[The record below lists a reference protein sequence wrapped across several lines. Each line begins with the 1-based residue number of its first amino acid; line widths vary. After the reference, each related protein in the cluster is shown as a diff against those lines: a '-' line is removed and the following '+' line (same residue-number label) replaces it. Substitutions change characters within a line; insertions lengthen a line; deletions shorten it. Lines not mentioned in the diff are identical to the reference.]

1 MTNPY
6 KVRLKTSYIKIKTM
20 RKSGEKS
27 IDGIVKK
34 MSSKLKYLAF
44 KIVENMKKIL
54 HILSLMLLMPV
65 FCGAQTYTSLWKKV
79 QAAEYRDQPRTQIRL
94 LNEIITKATAEKK
107 YGQLLKAEVDK
118 INVRYEIDSDSIVG
132 DIKKLTS
139 QAQRV
144 EKNNSALH
152 AVYCVVLSNFYR
164 NYYKLGKHRND
175 SVLKYQRLAVAH
187 PELLAKNSADD
198 YQPLAAKGIDS
209 GIFNNDLLHAVA
221 IDTRNFS
228 VLHKYYSDKNNRPAA
243 CISAALLLQN
253 SPNSNEVYSRKSKTL
268 QRIDSLITEYKD
280 LLEAGELA
288 ITRYQY
294 IQNLE
299 DVEVEDKIQY
309 IDYALSHW
317 GGWRNMNTLRNYRKE
332 LTLPLFQV
340 SIGKDMLRPNTP
352 LTFPVLSLCNI
363 PSLTMKVWR
372 TSLKGDN
379 QLNPTIAKEYTKI
392 KALTEKTPCYTETKR
407 YVGLPDYKVIRDTF
421 TVSGLETGVYLVE
434 YSTEVKGISPER
446 ALLYVSDIYL
456 LQQELDRDRRRLVVV
471 NATSGE
477 PIAGANVRVR
487 IQKYD
492 ESVDVVEKYTCDNK
506 GEVIIRDNKE
516 GISTYYITTPKD
528 EYCTVFSPS
537 GNIMIGNEDRTNECY
552 SIFTDRSVYRP
563 GQTLNVSVLAYRN
576 IKGENIEVLPKEKI
590 TISLWNASGKKIEE
604 KQLVADE
611 YGNASTT
618 FTIPTVTLNGTYTI
632 RANDGYKSVQVSE
645 YKRPTF
651 TLHFDEITQKYVEGD
666 TIKVHGKAMSFAGVA
681 LQKAQVRYTI
691 KRRPRFF
698 GWSTMW
704 SAQTSV
710 VAKDTIQ
717 TNENGEF
724 TIPVHLLLP
733 LKKSEKESR
742 YYSFDIETQVTSL
755 AGETQEGSFSVPLS
769 EHPTVFYTTVP
780 EKIEKKDSLLLTLN
794 YQNNAGKAID
804 GVAKVQLGAG
814 KAWQTCAVNKAISF
828 SLSVLSTG
836 RQQLVAICGND
847 TIRELFL
854 VYDVNAT
861 KVPVD
866 TLDWFN
872 QRDFIFDADHQQA
885 RIQIGTSAPQQHIV
899 YTIATN
905 DSVMEQGA
913 FDIKN
918 EVFTHVVSYKPEY
931 KKGVLITYAWV
942 KNDVCYTHSASI
954 VRPLPDKKLDV
965 AWKTFRNRLTPGQ
978 KEEWTLTVSKDKKK
992 IARAQILASM
1002 YDKSLDEIV
1011 GHQFY
1016 FNPRLGYTLP
1026 YMYWVKLYYNSST
1039 LYGEQPFKPLHTPN
1053 LDFTTF
1059 KVDREVAVSSYSNVK
1074 IRGRSKLYY
1083 EETKEIVPGATR
1095 VMSAKTM
1102 AQPEMMAVALEGS
1115 VAGSQLYGYR
1125 TSGEDNATSDANSN
1139 KVGSNKEANAMKN
1152 ALETRR
1158 NFAETAFFYPNIQT
1172 NEEGEASFTF
1182 TLPESV
1188 TTWKFMAFAHDKDMN
1203 YGFLTDEAVAQKT
1216 VMIQPNMPRFLRI
1229 GDKGVLSSQLSN
1241 MSLKAIKGVATLEV
1255 IDPETQKMLYS
1266 QNKKYALGA
1275 QATQGLDFN
1284 FDTSQWPSLVIIRCV
1299 ASGKGFSDGE
1309 QHYVPILS
1317 DSEWVTNSTTF
1328 TLTKPQTKTINTA
1341 SLFASDSQKKQL
1353 TIEYTQNPAWL
1364 SILSLPS
1371 IAEPKDNNAIDI
1383 AASLYANIT
1392 ARAILNASPNIK
1404 NVLEIWR
1411 NNPTKESPL
1420 TSALEQNAELKSL
1433 VLAETPWVLE
1443 ADKETMQRQQLINYF
1458 DESQIDYRL
1467 KQQTDALQ
1475 RLQTTQGGFA
1485 WYPGMMPN
1493 GYVTTVVSEL
1503 LGRLNQRNLIDND
1516 LKIVF
1521 DKGLR
1526 YIERDLTKRLK
1537 ELENSVV
1544 GKYNTY
1550 YLHETIAHYLYVHA
1564 LGDSQKQSSK
1574 VVSDDYLFTKILRQS
1589 KELTIYGKAK
1599 VAYALY
1605 KRRANNAQY
1614 LTKAK
1619 ELLNSIK
1626 EYSVYNEEKGR
1637 FFNTYKAPY
1646 SWLDGRV
1653 PTQVATIE
1661 LLQTMAQEDEQ
1672 TIAQMQ
1678 QWLVQT
1684 YRSLR
1689 KQSALNA
1696 VDVAYVLVGN
1706 KKDAMQLE
1714 NLTQA
1719 PAIKINNNRVEAA
1732 KASAGLGYV
1741 KVSQLVN
1748 NPPVVTI
1755 EKNDNTTS
1763 WGAVYAQFEQK
1774 ITNVSAATSG
1784 LSIRRDVFFNGKEAN
1799 NVSFKKGDKITIKI
1813 TINADK
1819 DYNFVEVSDKRA
1831 ACLEPTLQ
1839 LSGYQQGAYCSM
1851 KDNVTH
1857 YFFDR
1862 LSKGTHELTATY
1874 YIDKEGAFQS
1884 GTCVVQCL
1892 YAPEFIARDAAKT
1905 FKVVGN

>member
-1 MTNPY
+1 
-6 KVRLKTSYIKIKTM
+6 
-20 RKSGEKS
+20 
-27 IDGIVKK
+27 
-34 MSSKLKYLAF
+34 
-44 KIVENMKKIL
+44 MKKIL
-54 HILSLMLLMPV
+54 QLLSLMLLVPV
-65 FCGAQTYTSLWKKV
+65 FCGAQTYTLLWKKA
-79 QAAEYRDQPRTQIRL
+79 QTAEFSDQPRTHIRL

-107 YGQLLKAEVDK
+107 YGQLLKAEVDRVR
-118 INVRYEIDSDSIVG
+118 VRYDIDPDSIVG
-132 DIKKLTS
+132 DIKNLT
-139 QAQRV
+139 AQMQKV
-144 EKNNSALH
+144 EKSNPALH

-164 NYYKLGKHRND
+164 NYYKLGDHRND
-175 SVLKYQRLAVAH
+175 SVLKYQRLAIAN

-198 YQPLAAKGIDS
+198 YQPLATKGIDS

-228 VLHKYYSDKNNRPAA
+228 LLHKYYSTHNNRPAA

-253 SPNSNEVYSRKSKTL
+253 TPNSKEVNSKKSKHL
-268 QRIDSLITEYKD
+268 QRIDSLINEYKD

-309 IDYALSHW
+309 IDYALSRW

-332 LTLPLFQV
+332 LTLPSFQV
-340 SIGKDMLRPNTP
+340 SIGKEVLRANTP

-379 QLNPTIAKEYTKI
+379 ELDPTVDKEYAKI
-392 KALTEKTPCYTETKR
+392 KSLTEKTPCYSETKR
-407 YVGLPDYKVIRDTF
+407 YVGVPEYKVVRDTF
-421 TVSGLETGVYLVE
+421 SVSGLEPGVYLVE
-434 YSTEVKGISPER
+434 YSTEVKGVATER

-456 LQQELDRDRRRLVVV
+456 LQQELDRCRRRLVVL
-471 NATSGE
+471 NAITGE

-487 IQKYD
+487 IQKYS
-492 ESVDVVEKYTCDNK
+492 ENVDIIKKYTCDSK
-506 GEVIIRDNKE
+506 GEAIIQDNKD
-516 GISTYYITTPKD
+516 GVYTYYITTPTDK
-528 EYCTVFSPS
+528 YCTIFGSS
-537 GNIMIGNEDRTNECY
+537 GNIVIGYEDRIDDRY
-552 SIFTDRSVYRP
+552 AIFTDRSVYRP

-576 IKGENIEVLPKEKI
+576 IKGGNIEVLPKGKI
-590 TISLWNASGKKIEE
+590 TISLWNTSGKKVEE
-604 KQLVADE
+604 KELVSNE

-618 FTIPTVTLNGTYTI
+618 FTIPTVTLNGTYFI
-632 RANDGYKSVQVSE
+632 KANDGYQSVQVSE

-651 TLHFDEITQKYVEGD
+651 TLSFDEITQKYVEGD
-666 TIKVHGKAMSFAGVA
+666 TVKVHGKAMSFAGVG

-691 KRRPRFF
+691 RRRPRFF

-704 SAQTSV
+704 SSQTSV

-742 YYSFDIETQVTSL
+742 YYSFDIETLVTNL

-814 KAWQTCAVNKAISF
+814 KAWQTCAVNKAIAF
-828 SLSVLSTG
+828 SLSALSTG

-847 TIRELFL
+847 TIRESVL

-899 YTIATN
+899 YTIATK
-905 DSVMEQGA
+905 DSVIEQGVL
-913 FDIKN
+913 DIKN
-918 EVFTHVVSYKPEY
+918 EVFTHVIDYKPEY
-931 KKGVLITYAWV
+931 NNGILVTYAWV

-978 KEEWTLTVSKDKKK
+978 KEEWTLIISKDKKK
-992 IARAQILASM
+992 IARAQILATM
-1002 YDKSLDEIV
+1002 YDKSLDQIV

-1016 FNPRLGYTLP
+1016 FNPGLGYTLP
-1026 YMYWVKLYYNSST
+1026 FMSWFGTTYNSST
-1039 LYGEQPFKPLHTPN
+1039 LYGEQPLKPLSAPD
-1053 LDFTTF
+1053 LVFTTF
-1059 KVDREVAVSSYSNVK
+1059 DAYSNVEVAGYSSIK

-1083 EETKEIVPGATR
+1083 EETKEIMPGATR
-1095 VMSAKTM
+1095 AMRAKDITKPEVMS
-1102 AQPEMMAVALEGS
+1102 VALEGS
-1115 VAGSQLYGYR
+1115 VAGTQLYGYR

-1139 KVGSNKEANAMKN
+1139 KVGNNKEANAMNN

-1188 TTWKFMAFAHDKDMN
+1188 TTWKFMAFAHDKEMN
-1203 YGFLTDEAVAQKT
+1203 YGLLTDETVAQKT
-1216 VMIQPNMPRFLRI
+1216 VMMQPNMPRFLRI

-1241 MSLKAIKGVATLEV
+1241 LSLKAIKGVATLEV
-1255 IDPETQKMLYS
+1255 IDPETQKVLYS

-1275 QATQGLDFN
+1275 QSAQGLDFN
-1284 FDTSQWPSLVIIRCV
+1284 LDTSKWPSLVIIRCV

-1309 QHYVPILS
+1309 QHYVPVLS

-1328 TLTKPQTKTINTA
+1328 TLTKPQTKAINTA
-1341 SLFASDSQKKQL
+1341 SLFASDAQKKQL

-1371 IAEPKDNNAIDI
+1371 IAEPKDKNAIDI
-1383 AASLYANIT
+1383 VAALYANIT

-1411 NNPTKESPL
+1411 KNPTKETPL

-1467 KQQTDALQ
+1467 KQQTDALKD
-1475 RLQTTQGGFA
+1475 LQTFQGGFA
-1485 WYPGMMPN
+1485 WYPDMRSN
-1493 GYVTTVVSEL
+1493 GYVTMVVSEL

-1526 YIERDLTKRLK
+1526 YIERDLTKRLE
-1537 ELENSVV
+1537 ELEKSVV

-1574 VVSDDYLFTKILRQS
+1574 VVSDDYLFTKILPRS

-1614 LTKAK
+1614 LAKAK

-1653 PTQVATIE
+1653 PTQVAAIE

-1706 KKDAMQLE
+1706 KKDAMQLD

-1719 PAIKINNNRVEAA
+1719 PVIKINNNKVETA

-1741 KVSQLVN
+1741 KIAQSVD
-1748 NPPVVTI
+1748 NPPVVAI

-1774 ITNVSAATSG
+1774 ITDVSAATSG
-1784 LSIRRDVFFNGKEAN
+1784 LSIRRDIFFNGKEAN

-1851 KDNVTH
+1851 KDNATH

-1862 LSKGTHELTATY
+1862 LRKGTHELTATY
-1874 YIDKEGAFQS
+1874 YVDKEGTFQS

-1892 YAPEFIARDAAKT
+1892 YAPEFIARDAAKV
-1905 FKVVGN
+1905 FKVVAN

>member
-1 MTNPY
+1 
-6 KVRLKTSYIKIKTM
+6 
-20 RKSGEKS
+20 
-27 IDGIVKK
+27 
-34 MSSKLKYLAF
+34 
-44 KIVENMKKIL
+44 MKKIL
-54 HILSLMLLMPV
+54 QLLSLMLLVPV
-65 FCGAQTYTSLWKKV
+65 FCGAQTYTLLWKKA
-79 QAAEYRDQPRTQIRL
+79 QTAEYSDQPRTHIRL
-94 LNEIITKATAEKK
+94 LNEIIRKATTEKK
-107 YGQLLKAEVDK
+107 YGQLLKAEVDRVR
-118 INVRYEIDSDSIVG
+118 VRYDIDPDSIVG
-132 DIKKLTS
+132 DIKNLT
-139 QAQRV
+139 AQMQKV
-144 EKNNSALH
+144 EKSNPALH
-152 AVYCVVLSNFYR
+152 AVYCVVLSKFYR
-164 NYYKLGKHRND
+164 NYYKLGDHRND
-175 SVLKYQRLAVAH
+175 SVLKYQRLAVAN

-198 YQPLAAKGIDS
+198 YQPLATKGIDS

-228 VLHKYYSDKNNRPAA
+228 LLHKYYSTHNNRPAA
-243 CISAALLLQN
+243 CISAALLLQHT
-253 SPNSNEVYSRKSKTL
+253 PNSKEVNSKKSKHL
-268 QRIDSLITEYKD
+268 QRIDSLINEYKD

-309 IDYALSHW
+309 IDYALSRW

-332 LTLPLFQV
+332 LTLPSFQV
-340 SIGKDMLRPNTP
+340 SIGKEVLRANTP

-379 QLNPTIAKEYTKI
+379 ELDPTVDKEYAKI
-392 KALTEKTPCYTETKR
+392 KSLTEKTPCYSETKR
-407 YVGLPDYKVIRDTF
+407 YVGVPEYKVVRDTF
-421 TVSGLETGVYLVE
+421 NVSGLEPGVYLVE
-434 YSTEVKGISPER
+434 YSTEVKGVATER

-456 LQQELDRDRRRLVVV
+456 LQQELDRCRRRLVVL
-471 NATSGE
+471 NAITGE

-487 IQKYD
+487 IQKYS
-492 ESVDVVEKYTCDNK
+492 ENVDIIKKYTCDSK
-506 GEVIIRDNKE
+506 GEAIIQDNKD
-516 GISTYYITTPKD
+516 GVYTYYITTPTDK
-528 EYCTVFSPS
+528 YCTIFGSS
-537 GNIMIGNEDRTNECY
+537 GNIVIGYEDRIDDRY
-552 SIFTDRSVYRP
+552 AIFTDRSVYRP

-576 IKGENIEVLPKEKI
+576 IKGGNIEVLPKGKI
-590 TISLWNASGKKIEE
+590 TISLWNTSGKKVEE
-604 KQLVADE
+604 KELVSNE

-618 FTIPTVTLNGTYTI
+618 FTIPTVTLNGTYFI
-632 RANDGYKSVQVSE
+632 KANDGYQSVQVSE

-651 TLHFDEITQKYVEGD
+651 TLSFDEITQKYVEGD
-666 TIKVHGKAMSFAGVA
+666 TVKVHGKAMSFAGVG

-691 KRRPRFF
+691 RRRPRFF

-704 SAQTSV
+704 SSQTSV

-742 YYSFDIETQVTSL
+742 YYSFDIETLVTNL

-814 KAWQTCAVNKAISF
+814 KAWQTCAVNKAIAF
-828 SLSVLSTG
+828 SLSALSTG

-847 TIRELFL
+847 TIRESVL

-899 YTIATN
+899 YTIATK
-905 DSVMEQGA
+905 DSVIEQGVL
-913 FDIKN
+913 DIKN
-918 EVFTHVVSYKPEY
+918 EVFTHVIDYKPEY
-931 KKGVLITYAWV
+931 NNGILVTYAWV

-978 KEEWTLTVSKDKKK
+978 KEEWTLIISKDKKK
-992 IARAQILASM
+992 IARAQILATM
-1002 YDKSLDEIV
+1002 YDKSLDQIV

-1016 FNPRLGYTLP
+1016 FNPGLGYTLP
-1026 YMYWVKLYYNSST
+1026 FMSWFGTTYNSST
-1039 LYGEQPFKPLHTPN
+1039 LYGEQPLKPLSAPD
-1053 LDFTTF
+1053 LVFTTF
-1059 KVDREVAVSSYSNVK
+1059 DAYSNVEVAGYSSIK

-1083 EETKEIVPGATR
+1083 EETKEIMPGATR
-1095 VMSAKTM
+1095 AMRAKDITKPEVMS
-1102 AQPEMMAVALEGS
+1102 VALEGS
-1115 VAGSQLYGYR
+1115 VAGTQLYGYR

-1139 KVGSNKEANAMKN
+1139 KVGNNKEANAMNN

-1188 TTWKFMAFAHDKDMN
+1188 TTWKFMAFAHDKEMN
-1203 YGFLTDEAVAQKT
+1203 YGLLTDETVAQKT
-1216 VMIQPNMPRFLRI
+1216 VMMQPNMPRFLRI

-1241 MSLKAIKGVATLEV
+1241 LSLKAIKGVATLEV
-1255 IDPETQKMLYS
+1255 IDPETQKVLYS
-1266 QNKKYALGA
+1266 QNKKYALAA
-1275 QATQGLDFN
+1275 QSAQGLDFN
-1284 FDTSQWPSLVIIRCV
+1284 FDTSKWPSLVIIRCV

-1309 QHYVPILS
+1309 QHYVPVLS

-1328 TLTKPQTKTINTA
+1328 TLTKPQTKAINTA
-1341 SLFASDSQKKQL
+1341 SLFASDAQKKQL

-1383 AASLYANIT
+1383 AAALYANIT

-1467 KQQTDALQ
+1467 KQQTDALKD
-1475 RLQTTQGGFA
+1475 LQTFQGGFA
-1485 WYPGMMPN
+1485 WYPDMRSN
-1493 GYVTTVVSEL
+1493 GYVTMVVSEL

-1516 LKIVF
+1516 LQLVLN
-1521 DKGLR
+1521 KGLR
-1526 YIERDLTKRLK
+1526 YIERDLTNRLE

-1550 YLHETIAHYLYVHA
+1550 NLYETIAHYLYVHA

-1574 VVSDDYLFTKILRQS
+1574 VVSDDYLFTKILPRS

-1653 PTQVATIE
+1653 PTQVAAIE

-1672 TIAQMQ
+1672 SIAQMQ

-1696 VDVAYVLVGN
+1696 VDVAYVLVG
-1706 KKDAMQLE
+1706 KLQLE

-1719 PAIKINNNRVEAA
+1719 PAIKINSNKVETA

-1774 ITNVSAATSG
+1774 ITDVSAATSG
-1784 LSIRRDVFFNGKEAN
+1784 LSIRRDIFFNGKEAN

-1851 KDNVTH
+1851 KDNATH

-1862 LSKGTHELTATY
+1862 LRKGTHELTATY
-1874 YIDKEGAFQS
+1874 YVDKEGTFQS

-1892 YAPEFIARDAAKT
+1892 YAPEFIARDAAKV
-1905 FKVVGN
+1905 FKVVAN

>member
-1 MTNPY
+1 
-6 KVRLKTSYIKIKTM
+6 M

-228 VLHKYYSDKNNRPAA
+228 VLHKYYSDNNNRPAA

>member
-1 MTNPY
+1 
-6 KVRLKTSYIKIKTM
+6 
-20 RKSGEKS
+20 
-27 IDGIVKK
+27 
-34 MSSKLKYLAF
+34 
-44 KIVENMKKIL
+44 MKKIL
-54 HILSLMLLMPV
+54 QLLSLMLLVPV
-65 FCGAQTYTSLWKKV
+65 FCGAQTYTLLWKKA
-79 QAAEYRDQPRTQIRL
+79 QTAEYSDQPRTHIRL
-94 LNEIITKATAEKK
+94 LNEIIRKATTEKK
-107 YGQLLKAEVDK
+107 YGQLLKAEVDRVR
-118 INVRYEIDSDSIVG
+118 VRYDIDPDSIVG
-132 DIKKLTS
+132 DIKNLT
-139 QAQRV
+139 AQMQKV
-144 EKNNSALH
+144 EKSNPALH

-164 NYYKLGKHRND
+164 NYYKLGDHRND
-175 SVLKYQRLAVAH
+175 SVLKYQRLAIAN

-198 YQPLAAKGIDS
+198 YQPLATKGIDS

-228 VLHKYYSDKNNRPAA
+228 LLHKYYSTHNNRPAA
-243 CISAALLLQN
+243 CISAALLLQHT
-253 SPNSNEVYSRKSKTL
+253 PNSKEVNSKKSKHL
-268 QRIDSLITEYKD
+268 QRIDSLINEYKD

-309 IDYALSHW
+309 IDYALSRW

-332 LTLPLFQV
+332 LTLPSFQV
-340 SIGKDMLRPNTP
+340 SIGKEVLRANTP

-379 QLNPTIAKEYTKI
+379 ELDPTVDKEYAKI
-392 KALTEKTPCYTETKR
+392 KSLTEKTPCYSETKR
-407 YVGLPDYKVIRDTF
+407 YVGVPEYKVVRDTF
-421 TVSGLETGVYLVE
+421 NVSGLEPGVYLVE
-434 YSTEVKGISPER
+434 YSTEVKGVATER

-456 LQQELDRDRRRLVVV
+456 LQQELDRCRRRLVVL
-471 NATSGE
+471 NAITGE

-487 IQKYD
+487 IQKYS
-492 ESVDVVEKYTCDNK
+492 ENVDIIKKYTCDNK
-506 GEVIIRDNKE
+506 GEAIIQDNKD
-516 GISTYYITTPKD
+516 GVYTYYITTPTDK
-528 EYCTVFSPS
+528 YCTVFDSS
-537 GNIMIGNEDRTNECY
+537 GNIVIGYEDRIDDRY
-552 SIFTDRSVYRP
+552 AIFTDRSVYRP

-576 IKGENIEVLPKEKI
+576 IKGGNIEVLPKGKI
-590 TISLWNASGKKIEE
+590 TISLWNTSGKKVEE
-604 KQLVADE
+604 KELVSNE

-618 FTIPTVTLNGTYTI
+618 FTIPTVTLNGTYFI
-632 RANDGYKSVQVSE
+632 RANDGFKRVQVSE

-651 TLHFDEITQKYVEGD
+651 TLSFDEITQKYVEGD
-666 TIKVHGKAMSFAGVA
+666 TVKVHGKAMTFAGVG

-717 TNENGEF
+717 TNEKGEF

-733 LKKSEKESR
+733 LKKREKESR

-814 KAWQTCAVNKAISF
+814 KAWQTCAVNKAIAF
-828 SLSVLSTG
+828 SLSALSTG

-847 TIRELFL
+847 TIRESVL

-899 YTIATN
+899 YTIATK
-905 DSVMEQGA
+905 DSVIEQGVL
-913 FDIKN
+913 DIKN
-918 EVFTHVVSYKPEY
+918 EVFTHVIDYKPEY
-931 KKGVLITYAWV
+931 NNGILVTYAWV

-954 VRPLPDKKLDV
+954 TRPLPDKKLDV

-978 KEEWTLTVSKDKKK
+978 KEEWTLIISKDKKK
-992 IARAQILASM
+992 IARAQILATM
-1002 YDKSLDEIV
+1002 YDKSLDQIV

-1016 FNPRLGYTLP
+1016 FNPGLGYTLP
-1026 YMYWVKLYYNSST
+1026 FMSWFGTTYNSST
-1039 LYGEQPFKPLHTPN
+1039 LYGEQPLKPLSAPD
-1053 LDFTTF
+1053 LVFTTF
-1059 KVDREVAVSSYSNVK
+1059 DAYSNVAVAGYSSIK

-1083 EETKEIVPGATR
+1083 EETKEIVPGSTR
-1095 VMSAKTM
+1095 AMRAKDITKPEVMS
-1102 AQPEMMAVALEGS
+1102 VALEGS
-1115 VAGSQLYGYR
+1115 VAGTQLYGYR

-1139 KVGSNKEANAMKN
+1139 KVGNNKEANAMNN

-1203 YGFLTDEAVAQKT
+1203 YGFLNDEAVAQKT

-1241 MSLKAIKGVATLEV
+1241 LSLKAIKGVATLEV
-1255 IDPETQKMLYS
+1255 IDPETQKVLYS

-1275 QATQGLDFN
+1275 QSAQGLDFN
-1284 FDTSQWPSLVIIRCV
+1284 FDTSKWPSLVIIRCV

-1309 QHYVPILS
+1309 QHYVPVLS

-1328 TLTKPQTKTINTA
+1328 TLTKPQTKAINTA
-1341 SLFASDSQKKQL
+1341 SLFASDAQKKQL

-1371 IAEPKDNNAIDI
+1371 IAEPKDKNAIDI
-1383 AASLYANIT
+1383 VAALYANIT

-1411 NNPTKESPL
+1411 KNPTKETPL

-1467 KQQTDALQ
+1467 KQQTDALKD
-1475 RLQTTQGGFA
+1475 LQTFQGGFA
-1485 WYPGMMPN
+1485 WYPDMRSN
-1493 GYVTTVVSEL
+1493 GYVTMVVSEL
-1503 LGRLNQRNLIDND
+1503 LGRLYQRNLIDND

-1526 YIERDLTKRLK
+1526 YIERDLTNRLE
-1537 ELENSVV
+1537 ELEKSVV

-1574 VVSDDYLFTKILRQS
+1574 VVSDDYLFTKILPLS
-1589 KELTIYGKAK
+1589 KDLTIYGKAK

-1614 LTKAK
+1614 LAKAK

-1653 PTQVATIE
+1653 PTQVAAIE

-1706 KKDAMQLE
+1706 KKDAMQLD

-1719 PAIKINNNRVEAA
+1719 PVIKINNNKVETA

-1748 NPPVVTI
+1748 NPPVVAI

-1774 ITNVSAATSG
+1774 ITDVSAATSG
-1784 LSIRRDVFFNGKEAN
+1784 LSIRRDIFFNGKEAN

-1851 KDNVTH
+1851 KDNATH

-1862 LSKGTHELTATY
+1862 LRKGTHELTATY
-1874 YIDKEGAFQS
+1874 YVDKEGTFQS

-1892 YAPEFIARDAAKT
+1892 YAPEFIARDAAKV
-1905 FKVVGN
+1905 FKVVAN

>member
-1 MTNPY
+1 
-6 KVRLKTSYIKIKTM
+6 
-20 RKSGEKS
+20 
-27 IDGIVKK
+27 
-34 MSSKLKYLAF
+34 
-44 KIVENMKKIL
+44 MKKIL
-54 HILSLMLLMPV
+54 QLLSLMLLVPV
-65 FCGAQTYTSLWKKV
+65 FCGAQTYTLLWKKA
-79 QAAEYRDQPRTQIRL
+79 QTAEYSDQPRTHIRL
-94 LNEIITKATAEKK
+94 LNEIIRKATTEKK
-107 YGQLLKAEVDK
+107 YGQLLKAEVDRVR
-118 INVRYEIDSDSIVG
+118 VRYDIDPDSIVG
-132 DIKKLTS
+132 DIKNLT
-139 QAQRV
+139 AQMQKV
-144 EKNNSALH
+144 EKSNPALH
-152 AVYCVVLSNFYR
+152 AVYCVVLSKFYR
-164 NYYKLGKHRND
+164 NYYKLGDHRND
-175 SVLKYQRLAVAH
+175 SVLKYQRLAVAN

-198 YQPLAAKGIDS
+198 YQPLATKGIDS

-228 VLHKYYSDKNNRPAA
+228 LLHKYYSTHNNRPAA
-243 CISAALLLQN
+243 CISAALLLQHT
-253 SPNSNEVYSRKSKTL
+253 PNSKEVNSKKSKHL
-268 QRIDSLITEYKD
+268 QRIDSLINEYKD

-309 IDYALSHW
+309 IDYALSRW

-332 LTLPLFQV
+332 LTLPSFQV
-340 SIGKDMLRPNTP
+340 SIGKEVLRANTP

-379 QLNPTIAKEYTKI
+379 ELDPTVDKEYAKI
-392 KALTEKTPCYTETKR
+392 KSLTEKTPCYSETKR
-407 YVGLPDYKVIRDTF
+407 YVGVPEYKVVRDTF
-421 TVSGLETGVYLVE
+421 NVSGLEPGVYLVE
-434 YSTEVKGISPER
+434 YSTEVKGVATER

-456 LQQELDRDRRRLVVV
+456 LQQELDRCRRRLVVL
-471 NATSGE
+471 NAITGE

-487 IQKYD
+487 IQKYS
-492 ESVDVVEKYTCDNK
+492 ENVDIIKKYTCDNK
-506 GEVIIRDNKE
+506 GEAIIQDNKD
-516 GISTYYITTPKD
+516 GVYTYYITTPTDK
-528 EYCTVFSPS
+528 YCTVFGSS
-537 GNIMIGNEDRTNECY
+537 GNIVIGYGDRIDDRY
-552 SIFTDRSVYRP
+552 AIFTDRSVYRP

-576 IKGENIEVLPKEKI
+576 IKGGNIEVLPKGKI
-590 TISLWNASGKKIEE
+590 TISLWNTSGKKVEE
-604 KQLVADE
+604 KELVSNE

-618 FTIPTVTLNGTYTI
+618 FTIPTVTLNGTYFI
-632 RANDGYKSVQVSE
+632 KANDGYQSVQVSE

-651 TLHFDEITQKYVEGD
+651 TLSFDEITQKYVEGD
-666 TIKVHGKAMSFAGVA
+666 TVKVHGKAMSFAGVA

-691 KRRPRFF
+691 RRRPRFF

-704 SAQTSV
+704 SSQTSV

-742 YYSFDIETQVTSL
+742 YYSFDIETRVTSL

-814 KAWQTCAVNKAISF
+814 KAWQTCAVNKAIAF
-828 SLSVLSTG
+828 SLSALSTG

-847 TIRELFL
+847 TIRESVL

-899 YTIATN
+899 YTIATK
-905 DSVMEQGA
+905 DSVIEQGVL
-913 FDIKN
+913 DIKN
-918 EVFTHVVSYKPEY
+918 EVFTHVIDYKPEY
-931 KKGVLITYAWV
+931 NNGILVTYAWV

-954 VRPLPDKKLDV
+954 TRPLPDKKLDV

-978 KEEWTLTVSKDKKK
+978 KEEWTLIISKDKKK
-992 IARAQILASM
+992 IARAQILATM
-1002 YDKSLDEIV
+1002 YDKSLDQIV

-1016 FNPRLGYTLP
+1016 FNPGLGYTLP
-1026 YMYWVKLYYNSST
+1026 FMSWFGTTYNSST
-1039 LYGEQPFKPLHTPN
+1039 LYGEQPLKPLSAPD
-1053 LDFTTF
+1053 LVFTTF
-1059 KVDREVAVSSYSNVK
+1059 DAYSNVAVAGYSSIK

-1083 EETKEIVPGATR
+1083 EETKEIVPGSTR
-1095 VMSAKTM
+1095 AMRAKDITKPEVMS
-1102 AQPEMMAVALEGS
+1102 VALEGS
-1115 VAGSQLYGYR
+1115 VAGTQLYGYR

-1139 KVGSNKEANAMKN
+1139 KVGNNKEANAMNN

-1188 TTWKFMAFAHDKDMN
+1188 TTWKFMAFAHDKEMN
-1203 YGFLTDEAVAQKT
+1203 YGLLTDETVAQKT
-1216 VMIQPNMPRFLRI
+1216 VMMQPNMPRFLRI

-1241 MSLKAIKGVATLEV
+1241 LSLKAIKGVATLEV
-1255 IDPETQKMLYS
+1255 IDPETQKVLYS

-1275 QATQGLDFN
+1275 QSAQGLDFN
-1284 FDTSQWPSLVIIRCV
+1284 FDTSKWPSLVIIRCV

-1309 QHYVPILS
+1309 QHYVPVLS

-1328 TLTKPQTKTINTA
+1328 TLTKPQTKAINTA
-1341 SLFASDSQKKQL
+1341 SLFASDAQKKQL

-1371 IAEPKDNNAIDI
+1371 IAEPKDKNAIDI
-1383 AASLYANIT
+1383 VAALYANIT

-1411 NNPTKESPL
+1411 KNPTKETPL

-1467 KQQTDALQ
+1467 KQQTDALKD
-1475 RLQTTQGGFA
+1475 LQTFQGGFA
-1485 WYPGMMPN
+1485 WYPDMRSN
-1493 GYVTTVVSEL
+1493 GYVTMVVSEL
-1503 LGRLNQRNLIDND
+1503 LGRLNQRQLIDHD
-1516 LKIVF
+1516 LQLVLN
-1521 DKGLR
+1521 KGLR
-1526 YIERDLTKRLK
+1526 YIERDLTNRLE

-1550 YLHETIAHYLYVHA
+1550 NLYETIAHYLYVHA

-1574 VVSDDYLFTKILRQS
+1574 VVSDDYLFTKILPRS

-1653 PTQVATIE
+1653 PTQVAAIE

-1672 TIAQMQ
+1672 SIAQMQ

-1706 KKDAMQLE
+1706 KKDAMQLD

-1719 PAIKINNNRVEAA
+1719 PVIKINNNKVETA

-1741 KVSQLVN
+1741 KIAQSVD
-1748 NPPVVTI
+1748 NPPVVAI

-1774 ITNVSAATSG
+1774 ITDVSAATSG
-1784 LSIRRDVFFNGKEAN
+1784 LSIRRDIFFNGKEAN

-1851 KDNVTH
+1851 KDNATH

-1862 LSKGTHELTATY
+1862 LRKGTHELTATY
-1874 YIDKEGAFQS
+1874 YVDKEGTFQS

-1892 YAPEFIARDAAKT
+1892 YAPEFIARDAAKV
-1905 FKVVGN
+1905 FKVVAN

>member
-1653 PTQVATIE
+1653 PTQVAAIE

-1851 KDNVTH
+1851 KDNATH

>member
-1 MTNPY
+1 
-6 KVRLKTSYIKIKTM
+6 
-20 RKSGEKS
+20 
-27 IDGIVKK
+27 
-34 MSSKLKYLAF
+34 
-44 KIVENMKKIL
+44 MKKIL
-54 HILSLMLLMPV
+54 QLLSLMLLVPV
-65 FCGAQTYTSLWKKV
+65 FCGAQTYTLLWKKA
-79 QAAEYRDQPRTQIRL
+79 QTAEYSDQPRTHIRL

-107 YGQLLKAEVDK
+107 YGQLLKAEVDRVR
-118 INVRYEIDSDSIVG
+118 VRYDIDPDSIVG
-132 DIKKLTS
+132 DIKNLT
-139 QAQRV
+139 AQMQKV
-144 EKNNSALH
+144 EKSNPALH

-164 NYYKLGKHRND
+164 NYYKLGDHRND
-175 SVLKYQRLAVAH
+175 SVLKYQRLAIAN

-198 YQPLAAKGIDS
+198 YQPLATKGIDS

-228 VLHKYYSDKNNRPAA
+228 LLHKYYSTHNNRPAA

-253 SPNSNEVYSRKSKTL
+253 TPNSKEVNSKKSKHL
-268 QRIDSLITEYKD
+268 QRIDSLINEYKD

-309 IDYALSHW
+309 IDYALSRW

-332 LTLPLFQV
+332 LTLPSFQV
-340 SIGKDMLRPNTP
+340 SIGKEVLRANTP

-379 QLNPTIAKEYTKI
+379 ELDPTVDKEYAKI
-392 KALTEKTPCYTETKR
+392 KSLTEKTPCYSETKR
-407 YVGLPDYKVIRDTF
+407 YVGVPEYKVVRDTF
-421 TVSGLETGVYLVE
+421 SVSGLEPGVYLVE
-434 YSTEVKGISPER
+434 YSTEVKGVATER

-456 LQQELDRDRRRLVVV
+456 LQQELDRCRRRLVVL

-487 IQKYD
+487 IQKYS
-492 ESVDVVEKYTCDNK
+492 ENVDIIKEYTCDNK
-506 GEVIIRDNKE
+506 GEVIIQDNKD
-516 GISTYYITTPKD
+516 GVYTYYITTPTDKS
-528 EYCTVFSPS
+528 CTVFGSS
-537 GNIMIGNEDRTNECY
+537 GNTTIGNKGRTKAEY
-552 SIFTDRSVYRP
+552 AIFTDRSVYRP
-563 GQTLNVSVLAYRN
+563 GQTLNVSVLAYLN
-576 IKGENIEVLPKEKI
+576 IKDENIEVLPKEKI
-590 TISLWNASGKKIEE
+590 TISLWNTSGKKIEE
-604 KQLVADE
+604 KQLVTNE
-611 YGNASTT
+611 YGDASTT
-618 FTIPTVTLNGTYTI
+618 FAIPTVTLNGTYFI
-632 RANDGYKSVQVSE
+632 KANDGYQSVQVSE

-666 TIKVHGKAMSFAGVA
+666 TVKVHGKAMSFAGVA

-733 LKKSEKESR
+733 LKKREKESR

-814 KAWQTCAVNKAISF
+814 KAWQTCAVNKAIAF
-828 SLSVLSTG
+828 SLSALSTG

-847 TIRELFL
+847 TIRESFL

-918 EVFTHVVSYKPEY
+918 EVFTHVIDYKPEY
-931 KKGVLITYAWV
+931 NNGILVTYAWV

-978 KEEWTLTVSKDKKK
+978 KEEWTLIVSKDKKK

-1002 YDKSLDEIV
+1002 YDKSLDQIV

-1016 FNPRLGYTLP
+1016 FNPGLGYTLP
-1026 YMYWVKLYYNSST
+1026 FMSWFGTTYNSST
-1039 LYGEQPFKPLHTPN
+1039 LYGEQPLKPLSAPD
-1053 LDFTTF
+1053 LVFTTF
-1059 KVDREVAVSSYSNVK
+1059 NVGREVTVSSYRNVM

-1083 EETKEIVPGATR
+1083 EETKEIMPGTTR
-1095 VMSAKTM
+1095 VMSAKDM
-1102 AQPEMMAVALEGS
+1102 ARPEMMAVVLEGS
-1115 VAGSQLYGYR
+1115 VAGTQLYGYR

-1139 KVGSNKEANAMKN
+1139 KVGNNKEANAMNN

-1216 VMIQPNMPRFLRI
+1216 VMMQPNMPRFLRI

-1255 IDPETQKMLYS
+1255 IDPETQKVLYS

-1275 QATQGLDFN
+1275 QSVQGLDFN
-1284 FDTSQWPSLVIIRCV
+1284 FDTSKWPSLVIIRCV

-1309 QHYVPILS
+1309 QHYVPVLS

-1328 TLTKPQTKTINTA
+1328 TLTKPQTKAINTA
-1341 SLFASDSQKKQL
+1341 PLFASDAQKKQL

-1383 AASLYANIT
+1383 AAALYANIT

-1467 KQQTDALQ
+1467 KKQTDALKD
-1475 RLQTTQGGFA
+1475 LQTFQGGFA
-1485 WYPGMMPN
+1485 WYPDMRSN
-1493 GYVTTVVSEL
+1493 GYVTMVVSEL

-1526 YIERDLTKRLK
+1526 YIERDLTNRLK
-1537 ELENSVV
+1537 ELEELENSVV
-1544 GKYNTY
+1544 GKYNAY
-1550 YLHETIAHYLYVHA
+1550 NLYETIAHYLYVHA

-1574 VVSDDYLFTKILRQS
+1574 VVSDDYLFTKILPRS

-1653 PTQVATIE
+1653 PTQVAAIE

-1672 TIAQMQ
+1672 SIAQMQ

-1696 VDVAYVLVGN
+1696 VDVAYVLVG
-1706 KKDAMQLE
+1706 KLQLE

-1719 PAIKINNNRVEAA
+1719 PAIKINSNKVETA

-1748 NPPVVTI
+1748 TPPVVTI

-1774 ITNVSAATSG
+1774 ITDVSAATSG
-1784 LSIRRDVFFNGKEAN
+1784 LSIRRDIFFNGKEAN

-1851 KDNVTH
+1851 KDNATH

-1862 LSKGTHELTATY
+1862 LRKGTHELTATY
-1874 YIDKEGAFQS
+1874 YVDKEGTFQS

-1892 YAPEFIARDAAKT
+1892 YAPEFIARDAAKV
-1905 FKVVGN
+1905 FKVVAN

>member
-1 MTNPY
+1 
-6 KVRLKTSYIKIKTM
+6 
-20 RKSGEKS
+20 
-27 IDGIVKK
+27 
-34 MSSKLKYLAF
+34 MSSALRYLGF
-44 KIVENMKKIL
+44 KTVENMKKIL
-54 HILSLMLLMPV
+54 QLLSLMLLVPV
-65 FCGAQTYTSLWKKV
+65 FCGAQTYTSLWKKA
-79 QAAEYRDQPRTQIRL
+79 QIAEISDQPRTHIRL
-94 LNEIITKATAEKK
+94 LDEIITKATAEKK

-118 INVRYEIDSDSIVG
+118 ITVRYEIDSDSIVG
-132 DIKKLTS
+132 DIKKLTA
-139 QAQRV
+139 QAQKV
-144 EKNNSALH
+144 EKSNPALH
-152 AVYCVVLSNFYR
+152 AVYCVVLSKFYR
-164 NYYKLGKHRND
+164 NYYKLGEHGND
-175 SVLKYQRLAVAH
+175 SVLKYQRLAVAN

-198 YQPLAAKGIDS
+198 YQPLASKGIDS

-228 VLHKYYSDKNNRPAA
+228 VLHKYYSAHNNRPAA

-253 SPNSNEVYSRKSKTL
+253 SPKSNEFYSKKSKHL
-268 QRIDSLITEYKD
+268 QRIDSLINEYKD

-288 ITRYQY
+288 ITRYKY

-309 IDYALSHW
+309 IDYALSRW
-317 GGWRNMNTLRNYRKE
+317 GGWRNMNTLRNERKE
-332 LTLPLFQV
+332 LTLPSFQV
-340 SIGKDMLRPNTP
+340 SIGKEVLRSNTP

-379 QLNPTIAKEYTKI
+379 KLDPTVDKEYAKI
-392 KALTEKTPCYTETKR
+392 KALTEKTPCYSETKR

-421 TVSGLETGVYLVE
+421 TVSGLEPGVYLVE

-456 LQQELDRDRRRLVVV
+456 LQQELDRCRRRIVVV

-477 PIAGANVRVR
+477 PISGANVRVR
-487 IQKYD
+487 IQKYS
-492 ESVDVVEKYTCDNK
+492 ENVDIIKEYTCDNK
-506 GEVIIRDNKE
+506 GEVIIQDNKD
-516 GISTYYITTPKD
+516 GVYTYYITTPTDKS
-528 EYCTVFSPS
+528 CTVFGSS
-537 GNIMIGNEDRTNECY
+537 GNTTIGNKGRTKAEY
-552 SIFTDRSVYRP
+552 AIFTDRSVYRP
-563 GQTLNVSVLAYRN
+563 GQTLNVSVLGYLN
-576 IKGENIEVLPKEKI
+576 IKDENIEVLPKEKI

-604 KQLVADE
+604 KQLVTNE
-611 YGNASTT
+611 YGDAFTT
-618 FTIPTVTLNGTYTI
+618 FTIPTVTLNGTFFI
-632 RANDGYKSVQVSE
+632 RANDGFKSVQVSE

-651 TLHFDEITQKYVEGD
+651 TLSFDEITQKYVEGD
-666 TIKVHGKAMSFAGVA
+666 TVKVHGKAMTFAGVA

-724 TIPVHLLLP
+724 TIPVRLLLP
-733 LKKSEKESR
+733 LKKREKESR

-814 KAWQTCAVNKAISF
+814 KAWQTCAVNKAIAF
-828 SLSVLSTG
+828 SLSALSTG

-847 TIRELFL
+847 TIRESFL

-931 KKGVLITYAWV
+931 ENGILITYAWV

-1026 YMYWVKLYYNSST
+1026 YMYWAKLYYNSST
-1039 LYGEQPFKPLHTPN
+1039 LYGEQPFKPLNAPN

-1059 KVDREVAVSSYSNVK
+1059 KVDREVTVSSYSNVK

-1083 EETKEIVPGATR
+1083 EETKEIVPGTTR

-1102 AQPEMMAVALEGS
+1102 AQPEMMAVVSEGS
-1115 VAGSQLYGYR
+1115 VAGTQLYGYR

-1139 KVGSNKEANAMKN
+1139 EVGNSKEANAMKN

-1255 IDPETQKMLYS
+1255 IDPETQKVLYS
-1266 QNKKYALGA
+1266 QNKKYALEA
-1275 QATQGLDFN
+1275 QSAQGLDFN
-1284 FDTSQWPSLVIIRCV
+1284 FDTSKWPSLVIIRCV

-1309 QHYVPILS
+1309 QHYVPVLS

-1341 SLFASDSQKKQL
+1341 SLFASDAQKKQL

-1383 AASLYANIT
+1383 AAALYANIT
-1392 ARAILNASPNIK
+1392 ARAILKASPSIK

-1467 KQQTDALQ
+1467 KQQTDALKE
-1475 RLQTTQGGFA
+1475 LQTTKGGFS
-1485 WYPGMMPN
+1485 WYPDMLSN

-1537 ELENSVV
+1537 ELEELENSVV

-1550 YLHETIAHYLYVHA
+1550 NLYETIAHYLYVHA

-1574 VVSDDYLFTKILRQS
+1574 VVSDDYLFTKILPRS

-1653 PTQVATIE
+1653 PTQVAAIE

-1672 TIAQMQ
+1672 SIAQMQ

-1696 VDVAYVLVGN
+1696 VDVAYVLVG
-1706 KKDAMQLE
+1706 KMQLE

-1719 PAIKINNNRVEAA
+1719 PAIKINSNKVETA

-1741 KVSQLVN
+1741 KVSQSVN

-1774 ITNVSAATSG
+1774 ITDVSVATSG
-1784 LSIRRDVFFNGKEAN
+1784 LSIRRDIFFNGKEAN

-1819 DYNFVEVSDKRA
+1819 DYNFVEVSDKRP

-1851 KDNVTH
+1851 KDNATH

-1862 LSKGTHELTATY
+1862 LRKGTHELTATY
-1874 YIDKEGAFQS
+1874 YVDKEGTFQS

-1892 YAPEFIARDAAKT
+1892 YAPEFIARDAAKV
-1905 FKVVGN
+1905 FKVVAD

>member
-1 MTNPY
+1 
-6 KVRLKTSYIKIKTM
+6 
-20 RKSGEKS
+20 
-27 IDGIVKK
+27 
-34 MSSKLKYLAF
+34 MSSNLRYLGF
-44 KIVENMKKIL
+44 KTVENMKKIL
-54 HILSLMLLMPV
+54 HLLSFMLFVPV
-65 FCGAQTYTSLWKKV
+65 FCGAQTYISLWKKA
-79 QAAEYRDQPRTQIRL
+79 QIAEISDQPRTHIRL

-107 YGQLLKAEVDK
+107 YGQLLKAEVERVR
-118 INVRYEIDSDSIVG
+118 VRYEIDPDSIVG
-132 DIKKLTS
+132 DIKNLT
-139 QAQRV
+139 AQMQKV
-144 EKNNSALH
+144 EKSNPALH
-152 AVYCVVLSNFYR
+152 AVYCVVLSKFYR
-164 NYYKLGKHRND
+164 NYYKLGDHRND
-175 SVLKYQRLAVAH
+175 SVLKYQRLAVAN

-198 YQPLAAKGIDS
+198 YQPLASKGIDS

-228 VLHKYYSDKNNRPAA
+228 VLHKYYSAHNNRPAA

-253 SPNSNEVYSRKSKTL
+253 SPKGNDFYSKKSKHL
-268 QRIDSLITEYKD
+268 QRIDSLINEYKD

-309 IDYALSHW
+309 IDYALSRW
-317 GGWRNMNTLRNYRKE
+317 GGWRNMNTLRNERKE
-332 LTLPLFQV
+332 LTLPSFQV
-340 SIGKDMLRPNTP
+340 SIGKEVLRSNTP

-372 TSLKGDN
+372 TSLKGDTE
-379 QLNPTIAKEYTKI
+379 LDPIVDKEYAKI
-392 KALTEKTPCYTETKR
+392 KALTEKTPSYSETKR
-407 YVGLPDYKVIRDTF
+407 YIGLPDYKVIRDTF
-421 TVSGLETGVYLVE
+421 TVSGLEPGVYLVE

-456 LQQELDRDRRRLVVV
+456 LQQELDRFRRRIVVV

-477 PIAGANVRVR
+477 PISGANVRVR
-487 IQKYD
+487 IQKYS
-492 ESVDVVEKYTCDNK
+492 ENVDIIKEYTCDNK
-506 GEVIIRDNKE
+506 GEVIIQDNKD
-516 GISTYYITTPKD
+516 GVYTYYITTPTDKS
-528 EYCTVFSPS
+528 CTVFGSS
-537 GNIMIGNEDRTNECY
+537 GNTTIGNKGRTKAEY
-552 SIFTDRSVYRP
+552 AIFTDRSVYRP
-563 GQTLNVSVLAYRN
+563 GQTLNVSVLVYLN
-576 IKGENIEVLPKEKI
+576 IKDENIEVLPKEKI
-590 TISLWNASGKKIEE
+590 TISLWNTSGKKIEE
-604 KQLVADE
+604 KQLVTNE
-611 YGNASTT
+611 YGDASTT
-618 FTIPTVTLNGTYTI
+618 FTIPTVTLNGTYVI
-632 RANDGYKSVQVSE
+632 RANDGYKSVEVSE

-651 TLHFDEITQKYVEGD
+651 TLSFDEITQKYVEGD
-666 TIKVHGKAMSFAGVA
+666 TVKVHGKAMTFAGVA

-698 GWSTMW
+698 GWSRMW

-733 LKKSEKESR
+733 LKKNEKESR

-814 KAWQTCAVNKAISF
+814 KAWQTCAVNKAIAF
-828 SLSVLSTG
+828 SLSALSTG

-847 TIRELFL
+847 TIRESFL

-931 KKGVLITYAWV
+931 KNGILITYAWV

-1039 LYGEQPFKPLHTPN
+1039 LYGEQPFKPLNAPN

-1083 EETKEIVPGATR
+1083 EETKEIVPCRTR

-1102 AQPEMMAVALEGS
+1102 AQPEVMAVALEGS
-1115 VAGSQLYGYR
+1115 VAGTQLYGYR

-1139 KVGSNKEANAMKN
+1139 KVGNNKEANAMKN

-1203 YGFLTDEAVAQKT
+1203 YGFLTDEAAAQKT

-1255 IDPETQKMLYS
+1255 IDPETQKVLYS

-1275 QATQGLDFN
+1275 QSAQGLDFN
-1284 FDTSQWPSLVIIRCV
+1284 FDTSKWPSLVIIRCV

-1328 TLTKPQTKTINTA
+1328 TLTKPQTKAINTA
-1341 SLFASDSQKKQL
+1341 SLFASDAQKKQL

-1383 AASLYANIT
+1383 AAALYANIT
-1392 ARAILNASPNIK
+1392 ARAILNASQSIK

-1467 KQQTDALQ
+1467 EKQTDALKY
-1475 RLQTTQGGFA
+1475 LQTFQGGFA
-1485 WYPGMMPN
+1485 WYPDMRSN
-1493 GYVTTVVSEL
+1493 GYVTMVVSEL

-1537 ELENSVV
+1537 ELEELENSVV
-1544 GKYNTY
+1544 GKYNVY
-1550 YLHETIAHYLYVHA
+1550 NLYETIAHYLYVHA

-1574 VVSDDYLFTKILRQS
+1574 VVSDDYLFTKILPRS

-1614 LTKAK
+1614 LIKAK

-1653 PTQVATIE
+1653 PTQVAAIE

-1672 TIAQMQ
+1672 SIAQMQ

-1696 VDVAYVLVGN
+1696 VDVAYVLVG
-1706 KKDAMQLE
+1706 KLQLE

-1719 PAIKINNNRVEAA
+1719 PAIKINSNKVETA

-1748 NPPVVTI
+1748 TPPVVTI

-1774 ITNVSAATSG
+1774 ITDVSAATSG
-1784 LSIRRDVFFNGKEAN
+1784 LSIRRDIFFNGKEAN

-1851 KDNVTH
+1851 KDNATH

-1862 LSKGTHELTATY
+1862 LRKGTHELTATY
-1874 YIDKEGAFQS
+1874 YVDKEGTFQS

-1892 YAPEFIARDAAKT
+1892 YAPEFIARDAAKV
-1905 FKVVGN
+1905 FKVVAN

>member
-1 MTNPY
+1 
-6 KVRLKTSYIKIKTM
+6 
-20 RKSGEKS
+20 
-27 IDGIVKK
+27 
-34 MSSKLKYLAF
+34 
-44 KIVENMKKIL
+44 MKKIL
-54 HILSLMLLMPV
+54 QLLSLMLLVPV
-65 FCGAQTYTSLWKKV
+65 FCSAQTYTLLWKKA
-79 QAAEYRDQPRTQIRL
+79 QTAEISDQPRTHIRL

-107 YGQLLKAEVDK
+107 YGQLLKAEVDRVR
-118 INVRYEIDSDSIVG
+118 VRYEIDPDSIVG
-132 DIKKLTS
+132 DIKNLT
-139 QAQRV
+139 AQMQKV
-144 EKNNSALH
+144 EKSNPALH
-152 AVYCVVLSNFYR
+152 AVYCVVLSKFYR
-164 NYYKLGKHRND
+164 NYYKLGDHRND
-175 SVLKYQRLAVAH
+175 SVLKYQRLAVAN

-198 YQPLAAKGIDS
+198 YQPLATKGIDS

-228 VLHKYYSDKNNRPAA
+228 LLHKYYSAHNNRPAA

-253 SPNSNEVYSRKSKTL
+253 TPNSKEVNSKKSKHL
-268 QRIDSLITEYKD
+268 QRIDSLINEYKD

-309 IDYALSHW
+309 IDYALSRW
-317 GGWRNMNTLRNYRKE
+317 GGWRNMNTLRNERKE
-332 LTLPLFQV
+332 LTLPSFQV
-340 SIGKDMLRPNTP
+340 SIGKEVLRANTP
-352 LTFPVLSLCNI
+352 LAFPVLSLCNI

-379 QLNPTIAKEYTKI
+379 KLDPTVDKEYAKI
-392 KALTEKTPCYTETKR
+392 KALTEKTPWYSETKR
-407 YVGLPDYKVIRDTF
+407 YVGLPDYKVLRDTF
-421 TVSGLETGVYLVE
+421 TVSGLEPGVYLVE

-456 LQQELDRDRRRLVVV
+456 LQQELDRFRRRIVVV

-477 PIAGANVRVR
+477 PISGANVRVR
-487 IQKYD
+487 IQKYS
-492 ESVDVVEKYTCDNK
+492 ENVDIIKEYTCDNK
-506 GEVIIRDNKE
+506 GEVIIQDNKD
-516 GISTYYITTPKD
+516 GVYTYYITTPTDKS
-528 EYCTVFSPS
+528 CTVFGSS
-537 GNIMIGNEDRTNECY
+537 GNTTIGNKGRTNDEY
-552 SIFTDRSVYRP
+552 AIFTDRSVYRP

-576 IKGENIEVLPKEKI
+576 IKGEAVEVLPKEKI
-590 TISLWNASGKKIEE
+590 TISLWNVSGKKIEE
-604 KQLVADE
+604 KQLVTNE
-611 YGNASTT
+611 YGDASTT
-618 FTIPTVTLNGTYTI
+618 FTIPTVTLNGTYFI
-632 RANDGYKSVQVSE
+632 RANDGFKRVEVNE

-651 TLHFDEITQKYVEGD
+651 TLSFDEITQKYVEGD
-666 TIKVHGKAMSFAGVA
+666 TVKVHGKAMTFAGVA

-717 TNENGEF
+717 TNEKGEF

-733 LKKSEKESR
+733 LKKREKESR

-814 KAWQTCAVNKAISF
+814 KAWQTCAVNKAIAF
-828 SLSVLSTG
+828 SLSALSTG
-836 RQQLVAICGND
+836 KQQLMAICGND
-847 TIRELFL
+847 TIRESFL

-918 EVFTHVVSYKPEY
+918 EVFTHVVNYKPEY
-931 KKGVLITYAWV
+931 KNGILITYAWV

-1026 YMYWVKLYYNSST
+1026 YMYWVKLHYNSST
-1039 LYGEQPFKPLHTPN
+1039 LYGEQPFKPLNAPN

-1059 KVDREVAVSSYSNVK
+1059 NVGREVTVSSYSGVK

-1083 EETKEIVPGATR
+1083 EETKEIVPGTTR
-1095 VMSAKTM
+1095 VMSAKIM
-1102 AQPEMMAVALEGS
+1102 AQPEVMAVALEGS
-1115 VAGSQLYGYR
+1115 VAGTQLYGYR

-1139 KVGSNKEANAMKN
+1139 EVGNNKEANAMKN
-1152 ALETRR
+1152 VLETRR

-1255 IDPETQKMLYS
+1255 IDPETQKVLYS
-1266 QNKKYALGA
+1266 QDKKYALGA
-1275 QATQGLDFN
+1275 QSAQGLDFN
-1284 FDTSQWPSLVIIRCV
+1284 FDTSKWPSLVIIRCV

-1309 QHYVPILS
+1309 QHYVPVLS

-1341 SLFASDSQKKQL
+1341 SLFASDAQKKQL

-1383 AASLYANIT
+1383 AAALYANIT
-1392 ARAILNASPNIK
+1392 ARAILNASPSIK

-1411 NNPTKESPL
+1411 NNPIKESPL

-1467 KQQTDALQ
+1467 KKQTDALKD
-1475 RLQTTQGGFA
+1475 LQTFQGGFA
-1485 WYPGMMPN
+1485 WYPDMRSN
-1493 GYVTTVVSEL
+1493 GYVTMVVSEL
-1503 LGRLNQRNLIDND
+1503 LGRLYQRNLIDND

-1526 YIERDLTKRLK
+1526 YIERDLTNRLK
-1537 ELENSVV
+1537 ELEELENSVV
-1544 GKYNTY
+1544 GKYNAY
-1550 YLHETIAHYLYVHA
+1550 NLYETIAHYLYVHA

-1574 VVSDDYLFTKILRQS
+1574 VVSDDYLFTKILRRS

-1653 PTQVATIE
+1653 PTQVAAIE

-1672 TIAQMQ
+1672 SIAQMQ

-1696 VDVAYVLVGN
+1696 VDVAYVLVG
-1706 KKDAMQLE
+1706 KLQLE

-1719 PAIKINNNRVEAA
+1719 PVIKINNNKVETA

-1748 NPPVVTI
+1748 NPPVVAI

-1774 ITNVSAATSG
+1774 ITDVSAATSG
-1784 LSIRRDVFFNGKEAN
+1784 LSIRRDIFFNGKEAN

-1851 KDNVTH
+1851 KDNATH

-1862 LSKGTHELTATY
+1862 LRKGTHELTATY
-1874 YIDKEGAFQS
+1874 YVDKEGTFQS

-1892 YAPEFIARDAAKT
+1892 YAPEFIARDAAKV
-1905 FKVVGN
+1905 FKVVAN

>member
-1 MTNPY
+1 
-6 KVRLKTSYIKIKTM
+6 
-20 RKSGEKS
+20 
-27 IDGIVKK
+27 
-34 MSSKLKYLAF
+34 MSSALRYLGF
-44 KIVENMKKIL
+44 KTVENMKKIL
-54 HILSLMLLMPV
+54 QLLSLMLLVPV
-65 FCGAQTYTSLWKKV
+65 FCSAQTYTLLWKKA
-79 QAAEYRDQPRTQIRL
+79 QTAEYSDQPRTHIRL

-107 YGQLLKAEVDK
+107 YGQLLKAEVDRVR
-118 INVRYEIDSDSIVG
+118 VRYDIDPDSIVG
-132 DIKKLTS
+132 DIKNLT
-139 QAQRV
+139 AQMQKV
-144 EKNNSALH
+144 EKSNPALH
-152 AVYCVVLSNFYR
+152 AVYCVVLSKFYR
-164 NYYKLGKHRND
+164 NYYKLGDHRND
-175 SVLKYQRLAVAH
+175 SVLKYQRLAVAN

-198 YQPLAAKGIDS
+198 YQPLATKGIDS

-228 VLHKYYSDKNNRPAA
+228 LLHKYYSTHNNRPAA
-243 CISAALLLQN
+243 CISAALLLQHT
-253 SPNSNEVYSRKSKTL
+253 PNSKEVNSKKSKHL
-268 QRIDSLITEYKD
+268 QRIDSLINEYKD

-309 IDYALSHW
+309 IDYALSRW

-332 LTLPLFQV
+332 LTLPSFQV
-340 SIGKDMLRPNTP
+340 SIGKEVLRANTP

-379 QLNPTIAKEYTKI
+379 ELDPTVDKEYAKI
-392 KALTEKTPCYTETKR
+392 KALTEKTPCYSETKR
-407 YVGLPDYKVIRDTF
+407 YVGVPEYKVVRDTF
-421 TVSGLETGVYLVE
+421 NVSGLEPGVYLVE
-434 YSTEVKGISPER
+434 YSTEVKGVATER

-456 LQQELDRDRRRLVVV
+456 LQQELDRCRRRLVVL
-471 NATSGE
+471 NAITGE

-487 IQKYD
+487 IQKYS
-492 ESVDVVEKYTCDNK
+492 ENVDIIKKYTCDSK
-506 GEVIIRDNKE
+506 GEAIIQDNKD
-516 GISTYYITTPKD
+516 GVYTYYITTPND
-528 EYCTVFSPS
+528 RYCTVFSSS
-537 GNIMIGNEDRTNECY
+537 GNIVIGYGDRIDDRY
-552 SIFTDRSVYRP
+552 AIFTDRSVYRP

-576 IKGENIEVLPKEKI
+576 IKGGNIEVLPKEKI

-604 KQLVADE
+604 KQLVTNE
-611 YGNASTT
+611 YGDAFTT
-618 FTIPTVTLNGTYTI
+618 FTIPTVTLNGTFFI
-632 RANDGYKSVQVSE
+632 RANEGYQSVQVSE

-651 TLHFDEITQKYVEGD
+651 TLSFDEITQKYVEGD
-666 TIKVHGKAMSFAGVA
+666 TVKVHGKAMSFAGVG

-691 KRRPRFF
+691 RRRPRFF

-704 SAQTSV
+704 SSQTSV

-742 YYSFDIETQVTSL
+742 YYSFDIETLVTNLS
-755 AGETQEGSFSVPLS
+755 GETQEGSFSVPLS

-804 GVAKVQLGAG
+804 GVAKVQLGVG
-814 KAWQTCAVNKAISF
+814 KAWQTCAVNKAIAF
-828 SLSVLSTG
+828 SLSALSTG

-847 TIRELFL
+847 TIRESVL

-899 YTIATN
+899 YTIATK
-905 DSVMEQGA
+905 DSVIEQGVL
-913 FDIKN
+913 DIKN
-918 EVFTHVVSYKPEY
+918 EVFTHVIDYKPEY
-931 KKGVLITYAWV
+931 NNGILVTYAWV

-978 KEEWTLTVSKDKKK
+978 KEEWTLIISKDKKK

-1002 YDKSLDEIV
+1002 YDKSLDQIV

-1016 FNPRLGYTLP
+1016 FNPGLGYTLP
-1026 YMYWVKLYYNSST
+1026 FMSWFGTTYNSST
-1039 LYGEQPFKPLHTPN
+1039 LYGEQPLKPLSAPD
-1053 LDFTTF
+1053 LVFTTF
-1059 KVDREVAVSSYSNVK
+1059 DAYSNVEVAGYSSIK

-1083 EETKEIVPGATR
+1083 EETKEIVPGSTR
-1095 VMSAKTM
+1095 AMRAKDITKPEVMS
-1102 AQPEMMAVALEGS
+1102 VALEGS
-1115 VAGSQLYGYR
+1115 VAGTQLYGYR

-1139 KVGSNKEANAMKN
+1139 KVGNNKEANAMNN

-1203 YGFLTDEAVAQKT
+1203 YGFLTDETVAQKT
-1216 VMIQPNMPRFLRI
+1216 VMMQPNMPRFLRI

-1241 MSLKAIKGVATLEV
+1241 LSLKAIKGVATLEV
-1255 IDPETQKMLYS
+1255 IDPETQKVLYS
-1266 QNKKYALGA
+1266 QNKKYALAA
-1275 QATQGLDFN
+1275 QSAQGLDFN
-1284 FDTSQWPSLVIIRCV
+1284 FDTSKWPSLVIIRCV

-1309 QHYVPILS
+1309 QHYVPVLS

-1328 TLTKPQTKTINTA
+1328 TLTKPQTKAINTA
-1341 SLFASDSQKKQL
+1341 SLFASDAQKKQL

-1371 IAEPKDNNAIDI
+1371 IAEPKDKNAIDI
-1383 AASLYANIT
+1383 VAALYANIT

-1411 NNPTKESPL
+1411 KNPTKETPL

-1467 KQQTDALQ
+1467 KQQTDALKD
-1475 RLQTTQGGFA
+1475 LQTFQGGFA
-1485 WYPGMMPN
+1485 WYPDMRSN
-1493 GYVTTVVSEL
+1493 GYVTMVVSEL

-1526 YIERDLTKRLK
+1526 YIERDLTKRLE
-1537 ELENSVV
+1537 ELEKSVV

-1574 VVSDDYLFTKILRQS
+1574 VVSDDYLFTKILPLS
-1589 KELTIYGKAK
+1589 KDLTIYGKAK

-1614 LTKAK
+1614 LAKAK

-1653 PTQVATIE
+1653 PTQVAAIE

-1706 KKDAMQLE
+1706 KKDAMQLD

-1719 PAIKINNNRVEAA
+1719 PVIKVNNNKVETA

-1741 KVSQLVN
+1741 KISQLVN
-1748 NPPVVTI
+1748 NPPVVAI

-1774 ITNVSAATSG
+1774 ITDVSAATSG
-1784 LSIRRDVFFNGKEAN
+1784 LSIRRDIFFNGKEAN

-1851 KDNVTH
+1851 KDNATH

-1862 LSKGTHELTATY
+1862 LRKGTHELTATY
-1874 YIDKEGAFQS
+1874 YVDKEGTFQS

-1892 YAPEFIARDAAKT
+1892 YAPEFIARDAAKV
-1905 FKVVGN
+1905 FKVVAN

>member
-1 MTNPY
+1 
-6 KVRLKTSYIKIKTM
+6 
-20 RKSGEKS
+20 
-27 IDGIVKK
+27 
-34 MSSKLKYLAF
+34 
-44 KIVENMKKIL
+44 MKKIL
-54 HILSLMLLMPV
+54 HLLSLMLLVPV

-79 QAAEYRDQPRTQIRL
+79 QTAEYRDQPRTQIRL
-94 LNEIITKATAEKK
+94 LDEIITKATAEKK
-107 YGQLLKAEVDK
+107 YGQLLKGEVDRVR
-118 INVRYEIDSDSIVG
+118 VRYEIDPDSIVG
-132 DIKKLTS
+132 DIKNLT
-139 QAQRV
+139 AQMQKV
-144 EKNNSALH
+144 EKSNPALH
-152 AVYCVVLSNFYR
+152 AVYCVVLSKFYR
-164 NYYKLGKHRND
+164 NYYKLGDHRND
-175 SVLKYQRLAVAH
+175 SVLKYQRLAVAN

-198 YQPLAAKGIDS
+198 YQPLATKGIDS

-228 VLHKYYSDKNNRPAA
+228 LLHKYYSTHNNRPAA
-243 CISAALLLQN
+243 CISAALLLQHT
-253 SPNSNEVYSRKSKTL
+253 PNSKEVNSKKSKHL
-268 QRIDSLITEYKD
+268 QRIDSLINEYKD

-309 IDYALSHW
+309 IDYALSRW

-332 LTLPLFQV
+332 LTLPSFQV
-340 SIGKDMLRPNTP
+340 SIGKEVLRANTP

-379 QLNPTIAKEYTKI
+379 ELDPTVDKEYAKI

-407 YVGLPDYKVIRDTF
+407 YVGVPEYKVVRDTF
-421 TVSGLETGVYLVE
+421 SVSGLEPGVYLVE
-434 YSTEVKGISPER
+434 YSTEVKGVATER

-456 LQQELDRDRRRLVVV
+456 LQQELDRCRRRLVVL
-471 NATSGE
+471 NAITGE

-487 IQKYD
+487 IQKYS
-492 ESVDVVEKYTCDNK
+492 ENVDIIKEYTCDNK
-506 GEVIIRDNKE
+506 GEVIIQDNKD
-516 GISTYYITTPKD
+516 GVYTYSGNTTIGNKGRTND
-528 EYCTVFSPS
+528 EYA
-537 GNIMIGNEDRTNECY
+537 
-552 SIFTDRSVYRP
+552 IFTDRSVYRP

-576 IKGENIEVLPKEKI
+576 IKGEDVEVLPKGKI
-590 TISLWNASGKKIEE
+590 TISLWNTSGKKVEE
-604 KQLVADE
+604 KELVSNE

-618 FTIPTVTLNGTYTI
+618 FTIPTVTLNGTYFI
-632 RANDGYKSVQVSE
+632 KANDGYQSVQVSE

-651 TLHFDEITQKYVEGD
+651 TLSFDEITQKYVEGD
-666 TIKVHGKAMSFAGVA
+666 TVKVHGKAMSFAGVG

-691 KRRPRFF
+691 RRRPRFF

-704 SAQTSV
+704 SSQTSV

-742 YYSFDIETQVTSL
+742 YYSFDIETRVTSL

-814 KAWQTCAVNKAISF
+814 KAWQTCAVNKAIAF
-828 SLSVLSTG
+828 SLSALSTG
-836 RQQLVAICGND
+836 RQQLMAICGND
-847 TIRELFL
+847 TIKESFL

-861 KVPVD
+861 KVPID

-899 YTIATN
+899 YTIATK
-905 DSVMEQGA
+905 DSVIEQGVL
-913 FDIKN
+913 DIKN
-918 EVFTHVVSYKPEY
+918 EVFTHVIDYKPEY
-931 KKGVLITYAWV
+931 NNGILVTYAWV

-978 KEEWTLTVSKDKKK
+978 KEEWTLIISKDKKK
-992 IARAQILASM
+992 IARAQILATM
-1002 YDKSLDEIV
+1002 YDKSLDQIV

-1016 FNPRLGYTLP
+1016 FNPGLGYTLP
-1026 YMYWVKLYYNSST
+1026 FMSWFGTTYNSST
-1039 LYGEQPFKPLHTPN
+1039 LYGEQPLKPLSAPD
-1053 LDFTTF
+1053 LVFTTF
-1059 KVDREVAVSSYSNVK
+1059 DAYSNVEVAGYSSIK

-1083 EETKEIVPGATR
+1083 EETKEIVPGSTR
-1095 VMSAKTM
+1095 AMRAKDITKPEVMS
-1102 AQPEMMAVALEGS
+1102 VALEGS
-1115 VAGSQLYGYR
+1115 VAGTQLYGYR

-1139 KVGSNKEANAMKN
+1139 KVGNNKEANAMNN

-1188 TTWKFMAFAHDKDMN
+1188 TTWKFMAFAHDKEMN
-1203 YGFLTDEAVAQKT
+1203 YGLLTDETVAQKT
-1216 VMIQPNMPRFLRI
+1216 VMMQPNMPRFLRI

-1241 MSLKAIKGVATLEV
+1241 LSLKAIKGVATLEV
-1255 IDPETQKMLYS
+1255 IDPETQKVLYS
-1266 QNKKYALGA
+1266 QNKKYALAA
-1275 QATQGLDFN
+1275 QSAQGLDFN
-1284 FDTSQWPSLVIIRCV
+1284 FDTSKWPSLVIIRCV

-1309 QHYVPILS
+1309 QHYVPVLS

-1328 TLTKPQTKTINTA
+1328 TLTKPQTKAINTA
-1341 SLFASDSQKKQL
+1341 SLFASDAQKKQL

-1383 AASLYANIT
+1383 AAALYANIT
-1392 ARAILNASPNIK
+1392 ARAILNVSPNIK
-1404 NVLEIWR
+1404 NGLEIWR

-1467 KQQTDALQ
+1467 KQQTDALKD
-1475 RLQTTQGGFA
+1475 LQTFQGGFA
-1485 WYPGMMPN
+1485 WYPDMRSN
-1493 GYVTTVVSEL
+1493 GYVTMVVSEL

-1526 YIERDLTKRLK
+1526 YIERDLTNRLK
-1537 ELENSVV
+1537 ELEELENSVV
-1544 GKYNTY
+1544 GKYNAY
-1550 YLHETIAHYLYVHA
+1550 NLYETIAHYLYVHA

-1574 VVSDDYLFTKILRQS
+1574 VVSDDYLFTKILPRS
-1589 KELTIYGKAK
+1589 KDLTIYGKAK

-1605 KRRANNAQY
+1605 KRRVNNAQY

-1653 PTQVATIE
+1653 PTQVAAIE

-1672 TIAQMQ
+1672 SIAQMQ

-1696 VDVAYVLVGN
+1696 VDVAYVLVG
-1706 KKDAMQLE
+1706 KLQLE

-1719 PAIKINNNRVEAA
+1719 PAIKINSNKVETA

-1748 NPPVVTI
+1748 TPPVVTI

-1774 ITNVSAATSG
+1774 ITDVSAATSG
-1784 LSIRRDVFFNGKEAN
+1784 LSIRRDIFFNGKEAN

-1813 TINADK
+1813 TIKADK

-1851 KDNVTH
+1851 KDNATH

-1862 LSKGTHELTATY
+1862 LRKGTHELTATY
-1874 YIDKEGAFQS
+1874 YVDKEGTFQS

-1892 YAPEFIARDAAKT
+1892 YAPEFIARDAAKV
-1905 FKVVGN
+1905 FKVVAN

>member
-1 MTNPY
+1 
-6 KVRLKTSYIKIKTM
+6 M

-54 HILSLMLLMPV
+54 HILSLMLFMPI

-79 QAAEYRDQPRTQIRL
+79 QAAEYSDQPKTQIHL
-94 LNEIITKATAEKK
+94 LNEIITKATAEKR

-118 INVRYEIDSDSIVG
+118 INVRYEINADSIVA
-132 DIKKLTS
+132 DVKNLTS

-144 EKNNSALH
+144 EKNNPALH

-164 NYYKLGKHRND
+164 NYYNLGKHRND

-198 YQPLAAKGIDS
+198 YQPLATKGIDS

-456 LQQELDRDRRRLVVV
+456 LQQELDRDRRRLVVI

-492 ESVDVVEKYTCDNK
+492 ESVDIVEKYTCDNK

-733 LKKSEKESR
+733 LKKREKESR

-769 EHPTVFYTTVP
+769 EHPMVFYTTVP

-814 KAWQTCAVNKAISF
+814 KAWQTCAVNKAIAF
-828 SLSVLSTG
+828 SLSALSTG

-847 TIRELFL
+847 TIRESFL
-854 VYDVNAT
+854 VYDVNAN

-931 KKGVLITYAWV
+931 KNGVLITYAWV

-1039 LYGEQPFKPLHTPN
+1039 LYGEQPFKPLHAPN

-1102 AQPEMMAVALEGS
+1102 AQSEVMAVALEGS
-1115 VAGSQLYGYR
+1115 VAGIQVNKNSA
-1125 TSGEDNATSDANSN
+1125 SEEDNAILDVNSN
-1139 KVGSNKEANAMKN
+1139 KIGNNKEANAMKN
-1152 ALETRR
+1152 APETRR

-1216 VMIQPNMPRFLRI
+1216 VMLQPNMPRFLRI

-1255 IDPETQKMLYS
+1255 IDPETQKVLYS
-1266 QNKKYALGA
+1266 QSKKYAIEA
-1275 QATQGLDFN
+1275 QSAQGLDFN
-1284 FDTSQWPSLVIIRCV
+1284 FDTSKWPSLVIIRCV

-1317 DSEWVTNSTTF
+1317 DSERVTNSTTF

-1341 SLFASDSQKKQL
+1341 SLFASDSQKKLL

-1364 SILSLPS
+1364 SILSLPT

-1383 AASLYANIT
+1383 AAALYANIT
-1392 ARAILNASPNIK
+1392 ARAILNASPSIK

-1420 TSALEQNAELKSL
+1420 TSALEQNVELKSL

-1467 KQQTDALQ
+1467 KQQTDALKG
-1475 RLQTTQGGFA
+1475 LQTTQGGFA

-1564 LGDSQKQSSK
+1564 LGDGQKQSSK

-1646 SWLDGRV
+1646 SWLDGRI
-1653 PTQVATIE
+1653 PTQVAAIE

-1719 PAIKINNNRVEAA
+1719 PAIKINNNKVEAA

-1741 KVSQLVN
+1741 TVSQLVN

-1774 ITNVSAATSG
+1774 TTNVSAATSG

-1839 LSGYQQGAYCSM
+1839 LSAYQQGAYCSM

>member
-1 MTNPY
+1 
-6 KVRLKTSYIKIKTM
+6 
-20 RKSGEKS
+20 
-27 IDGIVKK
+27 
-34 MSSKLKYLAF
+34 
-44 KIVENMKKIL
+44 MKKIL
-54 HILSLMLLMPV
+54 HLLSLMLLVPV

-79 QAAEYRDQPRTQIRL
+79 QTAEYRDQPRTQIRL
-94 LNEIITKATAEKK
+94 LDEIITKATAEKK
-107 YGQLLKAEVDK
+107 YGQLLKGEVDRVR
-118 INVRYEIDSDSIVG
+118 VRYEIDPDSIVG
-132 DIKKLTS
+132 DIKKLT
-139 QAQRV
+139 AQMQKV
-144 EKNNSALH
+144 EKSNPALH

-164 NYYKLGKHRND
+164 NYYKLGDHRND
-175 SVLKYQRLAVAH
+175 SVLKYQRLAVAN

-198 YQPLAAKGIDS
+198 YQPLATKGIDS

-228 VLHKYYSDKNNRPAA
+228 LLHKYYSTHNNRPAA
-243 CISAALLLQN
+243 CISAALLLQHT
-253 SPNSNEVYSRKSKTL
+253 PNSKEVNSKKSKHL
-268 QRIDSLITEYKD
+268 QRIDSLINEYKD

-309 IDYALSHW
+309 IDYALSRW
-317 GGWRNMNTLRNYRKE
+317 GGWRNMNILRNYRKE
-332 LTLPLFQV
+332 LTLPSFQV
-340 SIGKDMLRPNTP
+340 SIGKEVLRANTP

-379 QLNPTIAKEYTKI
+379 ELDPTVDKEYAKI
-392 KALTEKTPCYTETKR
+392 KSLTEKTPCYSETKR
-407 YVGLPDYKVIRDTF
+407 YVGVPEYKVVRDTF
-421 TVSGLETGVYLVE
+421 SVSGLEPGVYLVE
-434 YSTEVKGISPER
+434 YSTEVKGVATER

-456 LQQELDRDRRRLVVV
+456 LQQELDRCRRRLVVL
-471 NATSGE
+471 NAITGE

-487 IQKYD
+487 IQKYS
-492 ESVDVVEKYTCDNK
+492 ENVDIIKKYTCDSK
-506 GEVIIRDNKE
+506 GEAIIQDNKD
-516 GISTYYITTPKD
+516 GVYTYYITTPTDK
-528 EYCTVFSPS
+528 YCTIFGSS
-537 GNIMIGNEDRTNECY
+537 GNIVIGYEDRIDDRY
-552 SIFTDRSVYRP
+552 AIFTDRSVYRP

-576 IKGENIEVLPKEKI
+576 IKGGNIEVLPKGKI
-590 TISLWNASGKKIEE
+590 TISLWNTSGKKVEE
-604 KQLVADE
+604 KELVSNE

-618 FTIPTVTLNGTYTI
+618 FTIPTVTLNGTYFI
-632 RANDGYKSVQVSE
+632 KANDGYQSVQVSE

-651 TLHFDEITQKYVEGD
+651 TLSFDEITQKYVEGD
-666 TIKVHGKAMSFAGVA
+666 TVKVHGKAMSFAGVG

-691 KRRPRFF
+691 RRRPRFF

-704 SAQTSV
+704 SSQTSV

-992 IARAQILASM
+992 IARAQILATM
-1002 YDKSLDEIV
+1002 YDKSLDQIV

-1016 FNPRLGYTLP
+1016 FNPGLGYTLP
-1026 YMYWVKLYYNSST
+1026 FMSWFGTTYNSST
-1039 LYGEQPFKPLHTPN
+1039 LYGEQPLKPLSAPD
-1053 LDFTTF
+1053 LVFTTF
-1059 KVDREVAVSSYSNVK
+1059 DAYSNVEVAGYSSIK

-1083 EETKEIVPGATR
+1083 EETKEIVPGSTR
-1095 VMSAKTM
+1095 AMRAKDITKPEVMS
-1102 AQPEMMAVALEGS
+1102 VALEGS
-1115 VAGSQLYGYR
+1115 VYGLR
-1125 TSGEDNATSDANSN
+1125 VNENSVSKEDNATSDANSN
-1139 KVGSNKEANAMKN
+1139 KVGNNKEANAMKN

-1188 TTWKFMAFAHDKDMN
+1188 TTWKFMAFAHDKEMN
-1203 YGFLTDEAVAQKT
+1203 YGLLTDETVAQKT
-1216 VMIQPNMPRFLRI
+1216 VMMQPNMPRFLRI

-1241 MSLKAIKGVATLEV
+1241 LSLKAIKGVATLEV
-1255 IDPETQKMLYS
+1255 IDPETQKVLYS

-1275 QATQGLDFN
+1275 QSAQGLDFN
-1284 FDTSQWPSLVIIRCV
+1284 FDTSKWPSLVIIRCV

-1411 NNPTKESPL
+1411 KNPTKESPL

-1526 YIERDLTKRLK
+1526 YIERDLTNRLK
-1537 ELENSVV
+1537 ELEELENSVV
-1544 GKYNTY
+1544 GKYNAY
-1550 YLHETIAHYLYVHA
+1550 NLYETIAHYLYVHA

-1574 VVSDDYLFTKILRQS
+1574 VVSDDYLFTKILPRS

-1653 PTQVATIE
+1653 PTQVAAIE

-1696 VDVAYVLVGN
+1696 VDVAYVLVG
-1706 KKDAMQLE
+1706 KLQLE

-1719 PAIKINNNRVEAA
+1719 PAIKINSNKVETA

-1774 ITNVSAATSG
+1774 ITDVSAATSG
-1784 LSIRRDVFFNGKEAN
+1784 LSIRRDIFFNGKEAN

-1813 TINADK
+1813 TIKADK

-1851 KDNVTH
+1851 KDNATH

-1862 LSKGTHELTATY
+1862 LRKGTHELTATY
-1874 YIDKEGAFQS
+1874 YVDKEGTFQS

-1892 YAPEFIARDAAKT
+1892 YAPEFIARDAAKV
-1905 FKVVGN
+1905 FKVVAN

>member
-1 MTNPY
+1 
-6 KVRLKTSYIKIKTM
+6 
-20 RKSGEKS
+20 
-27 IDGIVKK
+27 
-34 MSSKLKYLAF
+34 MSSALRYLGF
-44 KIVENMKKIL
+44 KTVENMKKIL
-54 HILSLMLLMPV
+54 QLLSLMLLVPV

-79 QAAEYRDQPRTQIRL
+79 QAAEYKDQPRTQIRL

-118 INVRYEIDSDSIVG
+118 ITVRYEIDSDSIVG
-132 DIKKLTS
+132 DIKKLTA
-139 QAQRV
+139 QAQKV
-144 EKNNSALH
+144 EKSNPALH
-152 AVYCVVLSNFYR
+152 AVYCVVLSKFYR
-164 NYYKLGKHRND
+164 NYYKLGEHRND
-175 SVLKYQRLAVAH
+175 SVLKYQRLAVAN

-198 YQPLAAKGIDS
+198 YQPLASKGIDS

-228 VLHKYYSDKNNRPAA
+228 VLHKYYSAHNNRPAA

-253 SPNSNEVYSRKSKTL
+253 SPKSNEFYSKKSKHL
-268 QRIDSLITEYKD
+268 QRIDSLINEYKD

-288 ITRYQY
+288 ITRYKY

-309 IDYALSHW
+309 IDYALSRW
-317 GGWRNMNTLRNYRKE
+317 GGWRNMNTLRNERKE
-332 LTLPLFQV
+332 LTLPSFQV
-340 SIGKDMLRPNTP
+340 SIGKEVLRSNTP

-379 QLNPTIAKEYTKI
+379 KLDPTVDKEYAKI
-392 KALTEKTPCYTETKR
+392 KALTEKTPCYSETKR

-421 TVSGLETGVYLVE
+421 TVSGLEPGVYLVE

-456 LQQELDRDRRRLVVV
+456 LQQELDRCRRRIVVV

-477 PIAGANVRVR
+477 PISGANVRVR
-487 IQKYD
+487 IQKYNENAD
-492 ESVDVVEKYTCDNK
+492 IIKEYTCDNK
-506 GEVIIRDNKE
+506 GEVIIQDNKD
-516 GISTYYITTPKD
+516 GVYTYYITTPTDKS
-528 EYCTVFSPS
+528 CTVFGSS
-537 GNIMIGNEDRTNECY
+537 GNTTIGNKGRTKAEY
-552 SIFTDRSVYRP
+552 AIFTDRSVYRP
-563 GQTLNVSVLAYRN
+563 GQTLNVSVLAYLN
-576 IKGENIEVLPKEKI
+576 IKDENIEVLPKEKI
-590 TISLWNASGKKIEE
+590 TISLWNTSGKKIEE
-604 KQLVADE
+604 KQLVTNE
-611 YGNASTT
+611 YGDASTT
-618 FTIPTVTLNGTYTI
+618 FTIPTVTLNGTYFI
-632 RANDGYKSVQVSE
+632 KANEGLKIVQVSE

-651 TLHFDEITQKYVEGD
+651 TLSFGEITQKYVEGD
-666 TIKVHGKAMSFAGVA
+666 TVKVHGKAMTFAGVA

-724 TIPVHLLLP
+724 TIPVRLLLP

-794 YQNNAGKAID
+794 YQNNAGKVID

-814 KAWQTCAVNKAISF
+814 KAWQTCAVNKAIAF
-828 SLSVLSTG
+828 SLSAFSTG
-836 RQQLVAICGND
+836 RQQLMAICGND
-847 TIRELFL
+847 TIRESFL

-905 DSVMEQGA
+905 DSIMEQGA

-918 EVFTHVVSYKPEY
+918 EVFTHVVNYKPEY
-931 KKGVLITYAWV
+931 KNGILITYAWV

-1026 YMYWVKLYYNSST
+1026 FMSWFGTTYNSST
-1039 LYGEQPFKPLHTPN
+1039 LYGEQPFKPLNAPN

-1059 KVDREVAVSSYSNVK
+1059 KVDREVTVSSYSNVK

-1083 EETKEIVPGATR
+1083 EETKEIMSGTTR

-1115 VAGSQLYGYR
+1115 VAGIQLYGYR
-1125 TSGEDNATSDANSN
+1125 TSGEDNATLDANSN
-1139 KVGSNKEANAMKN
+1139 EVGNNKEANAMKN

-1255 IDPETQKMLYS
+1255 IDPETQKVLYS

-1275 QATQGLDFN
+1275 QSAQGLDFN

-1364 SILSLPS
+1364 SILSLPT

-1383 AASLYANIT
+1383 AAALYANIT
-1392 ARAILNASPNIK
+1392 AKAILKTSPNIK

-1467 KQQTDALQ
+1467 KQQTDALKG
-1475 RLQTTQGGFA
+1475 LQTTQGGFA
-1485 WYPGMMPN
+1485 WYPNMMPN

-1537 ELENSVV
+1537 ELEELENSVV

-1550 YLHETIAHYLYVHA
+1550 NLYETIAHYLYVHA
-1564 LGDSQKQSSK
+1564 LDDRQKQSSK
-1574 VVSDDYLFTKILRQS
+1574 VVSDDYLFTKILRRS

-1653 PTQVATIE
+1653 PTQVAAIE

-1672 TIAQMQ
+1672 SIAQMQ

-1696 VDVAYVLVGN
+1696 VDVAYVLVG
-1706 KKDAMQLE
+1706 KMQLD

-1719 PAIKINNNRVEAA
+1719 PAIRINSNKVETA

-1741 KVSQLVN
+1741 KISQSVN

-1774 ITNVSAATSG
+1774 ITDVSATTSG
-1784 LSIRRDVFFNGKEAN
+1784 LSIRRDIFFNGKEAN

-1851 KDNVTH
+1851 KDNATH

-1862 LSKGTHELTATY
+1862 LRKGTHELTVTY
-1874 YIDKEGAFQS
+1874 YVDKEGTFQS

-1892 YAPEFIARDAAKT
+1892 YAPEFIARDAAKV
-1905 FKVVGN
+1905 FKVVAN

>member
-1 MTNPY
+1 
-6 KVRLKTSYIKIKTM
+6 
-20 RKSGEKS
+20 
-27 IDGIVKK
+27 
-34 MSSKLKYLAF
+34 
-44 KIVENMKKIL
+44 MKKIL
-54 HILSLMLLMPV
+54 HLLSFMLLVPV
-65 FCGAQTYTSLWKKV
+65 FCGAQTYTLLWKKA
-79 QAAEYRDQPRTQIRL
+79 QTAEYSDQPRTHIRL

-107 YGQLLKAEVDK
+107 YGQLLKAEVDRVR
-118 INVRYEIDSDSIVG
+118 VRYDIDPDSIVG
-132 DIKKLTS
+132 DIKNLT
-139 QAQRV
+139 AQMQKV
-144 EKNNSALH
+144 EKSNPALH

-164 NYYKLGKHRND
+164 NYYKLGDHRND
-175 SVLKYQRLAVAH
+175 SVLKYQRLAIAN

-198 YQPLAAKGIDS
+198 YQPLATKGIDS

-228 VLHKYYSDKNNRPAA
+228 LLHKYYSTHNNRPAA
-243 CISAALLLQN
+243 CISAALLLQHT
-253 SPNSNEVYSRKSKTL
+253 PNSKEVNSKKSKHL
-268 QRIDSLITEYKD
+268 QRIDSLINEYKD

-309 IDYALSHW
+309 IDYALSRW

-332 LTLPLFQV
+332 LTLPSFQV
-340 SIGKDMLRPNTP
+340 SIGKEVLRANTP

-379 QLNPTIAKEYTKI
+379 ELDPTVDKEYAKI
-392 KALTEKTPCYTETKR
+392 KSLTEKTPCYSETKR
-407 YVGLPDYKVIRDTF
+407 YVGVPEYKVVRDTF
-421 TVSGLETGVYLVE
+421 SVSGLEPGVYLVE
-434 YSTEVKGISPER
+434 YSTEVKGVATER

-456 LQQELDRDRRRLVVV
+456 LQQELDRCRRRLVVL
-471 NATSGE
+471 NAITGE

-487 IQKYD
+487 IQKYS
-492 ESVDVVEKYTCDNK
+492 ENVDIIKKYTCDSK
-506 GEVIIRDNKE
+506 GEAIIQDNKD
-516 GISTYYITTPKD
+516 GVYTYYITTPTDK
-528 EYCTVFSPS
+528 YCTIFGSS
-537 GNIMIGNEDRTNECY
+537 GNIVIGYEDRIDDRY
-552 SIFTDRSVYRP
+552 AIFTDRSVYRP

-576 IKGENIEVLPKEKI
+576 IKGGNIEVLPKGKI
-590 TISLWNASGKKIEE
+590 TISLWNTSGKKVEE
-604 KQLVADE
+604 KELVSNE

-618 FTIPTVTLNGTYTI
+618 FTIPTVTLNGTYFI
-632 RANDGYKSVQVSE
+632 KANDGYQSVQVSE

-651 TLHFDEITQKYVEGD
+651 TLSFDEITQKYVEGD
-666 TIKVHGKAMSFAGVA
+666 TVKVHGKAMSFAGVG

-691 KRRPRFF
+691 RRRPRFF

-704 SAQTSV
+704 SSQTSV

-742 YYSFDIETQVTSL
+742 YYSFDIETLVTNL

-814 KAWQTCAVNKAISF
+814 KAWQTCAVNKAIAF
-828 SLSVLSTG
+828 SLSALSTG

-847 TIRELFL
+847 TIRESVL

-899 YTIATN
+899 YTIATK
-905 DSVMEQGA
+905 DSVIEQGVL
-913 FDIKN
+913 DIKN
-918 EVFTHVVSYKPEY
+918 EVFTHVIDYKPEY
-931 KKGVLITYAWV
+931 NNGILVTYAWV

-978 KEEWTLTVSKDKKK
+978 KEEWTLIISKDKKK
-992 IARAQILASM
+992 IARAQILATM
-1002 YDKSLDEIV
+1002 YDKSLDQIV

-1016 FNPRLGYTLP
+1016 FNPGLGYTLP
-1026 YMYWVKLYYNSST
+1026 FMSWFGTTYNSST
-1039 LYGEQPFKPLHTPN
+1039 LYGEQPLKPLSAPD
-1053 LDFTTF
+1053 LVFTTF
-1059 KVDREVAVSSYSNVK
+1059 NVGREVAVAGYSSIK

-1083 EETKEIVPGATR
+1083 EETKEIMPGATR
-1095 VMSAKTM
+1095 VMSAKDM
-1102 AQPEMMAVALEGS
+1102 ARPEMMAVVLEGS
-1115 VAGSQLYGYR
+1115 VAGTQLYGYR

-1139 KVGSNKEANAMKN
+1139 KVGNNKEANAMNN

-1203 YGFLTDEAVAQKT
+1203 YGFLNDEAVAQKT

-1255 IDPETQKMLYS
+1255 IDPETQKVLYS
-1266 QNKKYALGA
+1266 QNKKYALEA
-1275 QATQGLDFN
+1275 QSAQGLDFN
-1284 FDTSQWPSLVIIRCV
+1284 FDTSKWPSLVIIRCV

-1309 QHYVPILS
+1309 QHYVPVLS

-1328 TLTKPQTKTINTA
+1328 TLTKPQTKAINTA
-1341 SLFASDSQKKQL
+1341 SLFASDAQKKQL

-1383 AASLYANIT
+1383 AAALYANIT

-1467 KQQTDALQ
+1467 KQQTDALKD
-1475 RLQTTQGGFA
+1475 LQTFQGGFA
-1485 WYPGMMPN
+1485 WYPDMRSN
-1493 GYVTTVVSEL
+1493 GYVTMVVSEL

-1516 LKIVF
+1516 LKIIF

-1526 YIERDLTKRLK
+1526 YIERDLTNRLE
-1537 ELENSVV
+1537 ELEKSVV

-1574 VVSDDYLFTKILRQS
+1574 VVSDDYLFTKILPRS

-1653 PTQVATIE
+1653 PTQVAAIE

-1672 TIAQMQ
+1672 TITQMQ

-1696 VDVAYVLVGN
+1696 VDVAYVLVG
-1706 KKDAMQLE
+1706 KLQLE

-1719 PAIKINNNRVEAA
+1719 PAIKINSNKVETA

-1774 ITNVSAATSG
+1774 ITDVSAATSG
-1784 LSIRRDVFFNGKEAN
+1784 LSIRRDVFFNDKEAN

-1851 KDNVTH
+1851 KDNATH

-1862 LSKGTHELTATY
+1862 LRKGTHELTATY
-1874 YIDKEGAFQS
+1874 YVDKEGTFQS

-1892 YAPEFIARDAAKT
+1892 YAPEFIARDAAKV
-1905 FKVVGN
+1905 FKVVAN

>member
-1 MTNPY
+1 
-6 KVRLKTSYIKIKTM
+6 
-20 RKSGEKS
+20 
-27 IDGIVKK
+27 
-34 MSSKLKYLAF
+34 
-44 KIVENMKKIL
+44 MKKIL
-54 HILSLMLLMPV
+54 QLLSLMLLVPV
-65 FCGAQTYTSLWKKV
+65 FCSAQTYTLLWKKA
-79 QAAEYRDQPRTQIRL
+79 QTAEYSDQPRTHIRL
-94 LNEIITKATAEKK
+94 LNEIIRKATTEKK
-107 YGQLLKAEVDK
+107 YGQLLKAEVDRVR
-118 INVRYEIDSDSIVG
+118 VRYDIDPDSIVG
-132 DIKKLTS
+132 DIKSLT
-139 QAQRV
+139 AQMQKV
-144 EKNNSALH
+144 EKSNPALH
-152 AVYCVVLSNFYR
+152 AVYCVVLSKFYR
-164 NYYKLGKHRND
+164 NYYKLGDHRND
-175 SVLKYQRLAVAH
+175 SVLKYQRLAVAN

-198 YQPLAAKGIDS
+198 YQPLATKGIDS

-228 VLHKYYSDKNNRPAA
+228 VLHKYYSTHNNRPAA
-243 CISAALLLQN
+243 CISAALLLQHT
-253 SPNSNEVYSRKSKTL
+253 PNSKEVNSKKSKHL
-268 QRIDSLITEYKD
+268 QRIDSLINEYKD

-309 IDYALSHW
+309 IDYALSRW

-332 LTLPLFQV
+332 LTLPSFQV
-340 SIGKDMLRPNTP
+340 SIGKEVLRANTP

-379 QLNPTIAKEYTKI
+379 ELDPTVDKEYAKI

-407 YVGLPDYKVIRDTF
+407 YVGVPEYKVVRDTF
-421 TVSGLETGVYLVE
+421 NVSGLEPGVYLVE
-434 YSTEVKGISPER
+434 YSTEVKGVATER

-456 LQQELDRDRRRLVVV
+456 LQQELDRCRRRLVVL
-471 NATSGE
+471 NAITGE

-487 IQKYD
+487 IQKYS
-492 ESVDVVEKYTCDNK
+492 ENVDIIKEYTCDSK
-506 GEVIIRDNKE
+506 GEAIIQDNKD
-516 GISTYYITTPKD
+516 GVYTYYITTPTDK
-528 EYCTVFSPS
+528 YCTIFGSS
-537 GNIMIGNEDRTNECY
+537 GNIVIGYEDRIDDRY
-552 SIFTDRSVYRP
+552 AIFTDRSVYRP

-576 IKGENIEVLPKEKI
+576 IKGGNIEVLPKGKI
-590 TISLWNASGKKIEE
+590 TISLWNTSGKKVEE
-604 KQLVADE
+604 KELVSNE

-618 FTIPTVTLNGTYTI
+618 FTIPTVTLNGTYFI
-632 RANDGYKSVQVSE
+632 KANDGYQSVQVSE

-651 TLHFDEITQKYVEGD
+651 TLSFDEITQKYVEGD
-666 TIKVHGKAMSFAGVA
+666 TVKVHGKAMSFAGVA

-704 SAQTSV
+704 SSQTSV

-733 LKKSEKESR
+733 LKKREKESR

-814 KAWQTCAVNKAISF
+814 KAWQTYAVNKAIAF
-828 SLSVLSTG
+828 SLSALSTG
-836 RQQLVAICGND
+836 RQQLMAICGND
-847 TIRELFL
+847 TIKESFL

-861 KVPVD
+861 KVPID

-899 YTIATN
+899 YTIATK
-905 DSVMEQGA
+905 DSVIEQGVL
-913 FDIKN
+913 DIKN
-918 EVFTHVVSYKPEY
+918 EVFTHVIDYKPEY
-931 KKGVLITYAWV
+931 NNGILVTYAWV

-978 KEEWTLTVSKDKKK
+978 KEEWTLIISKDKKK
-992 IARAQILASM
+992 IARAQILATM
-1002 YDKSLDEIV
+1002 YDKSLDQIV

-1016 FNPRLGYTLP
+1016 FNPGLGYTLP
-1026 YMYWVKLYYNSST
+1026 FMSWFGTTYNSST
-1039 LYGEQPFKPLHTPN
+1039 LYGEQPLKPLSAPD
-1053 LDFTTF
+1053 LVFTTF
-1059 KVDREVAVSSYSNVK
+1059 DAYSNVAVAGYSSIK

-1083 EETKEIVPGATR
+1083 EETKEIVPGSTR
-1095 VMSAKTM
+1095 AMRAKDITKPEVMS
-1102 AQPEMMAVALEGS
+1102 VALEGS
-1115 VAGSQLYGYR
+1115 VYGLR
-1125 TSGEDNATSDANSN
+1125 VNENSVSKEDNATPDANSN
-1139 KVGSNKEANAMKN
+1139 KVGNNKEANEMNN

-1203 YGFLTDEAVAQKT
+1203 YGFLTDETVAQKT
-1216 VMIQPNMPRFLRI
+1216 VMMQPNMPRFLRI

-1241 MSLKAIKGVATLEV
+1241 LSLKAIKGVATLEV
-1255 IDPETQKMLYS
+1255 IDPETQKVLYS

-1275 QATQGLDFN
+1275 QSAQGLDFN
-1284 FDTSQWPSLVIIRCV
+1284 FDTSKWPSLVIIRCV

-1309 QHYVPILS
+1309 QHYVPVLS

-1328 TLTKPQTKTINTA
+1328 TLTKPQTKAINTA
-1341 SLFASDSQKKQL
+1341 SLFASDAQKKQL

-1371 IAEPKDNNAIDI
+1371 IAEPKDKNAIDI
-1383 AASLYANIT
+1383 VAALYANIT

-1411 NNPTKESPL
+1411 KNPTKETPL

-1467 KQQTDALQ
+1467 KQQTDALKD
-1475 RLQTTQGGFA
+1475 LQTFQGGFA
-1485 WYPGMMPN
+1485 WYPDMRSN
-1493 GYVTTVVSEL
+1493 GYVTMVVSEL

-1516 LKIVF
+1516 LQLVLN
-1521 DKGLR
+1521 KGLR
-1526 YIERDLTKRLK
+1526 YIERDLTNRLE
-1537 ELENSVV
+1537 ELEKSVV

-1574 VVSDDYLFTKILRQS
+1574 VVSDDYLFTKILPLS
-1589 KELTIYGKAK
+1589 KDLTIYGKAK

-1614 LTKAK
+1614 LAKAK

-1653 PTQVATIE
+1653 PTQVAAIE

-1706 KKDAMQLE
+1706 KKDAMQLD

-1719 PAIKINNNRVEAA
+1719 PAIKINSNKVETA

-1774 ITNVSAATSG
+1774 ITDVSAATSG
-1784 LSIRRDVFFNGKEAN
+1784 LSIRRDIFFNGKEAN

-1851 KDNVTH
+1851 KDNATH

-1862 LSKGTHELTATY
+1862 LRKGTHELTATY
-1874 YIDKEGAFQS
+1874 YVDKEGTFQS

-1892 YAPEFIARDAAKT
+1892 YAPEFIARDAAKV
-1905 FKVVGN
+1905 FKVVAN

>member
-1 MTNPY
+1 
-6 KVRLKTSYIKIKTM
+6 M

-576 IKGENIEVLPKEKI
+576 IKGENVEVLPKEKI

-733 LKKSEKESR
+733 LKKREKESR

-1002 YDKSLDEIV
+1002 YDKSLDQIV

-1039 LYGEQPFKPLHTPN
+1039 LYGEQPFKPLHAPN

-1255 IDPETQKMLYS
+1255 IDPETQKVIFS

-1275 QATQGLDFN
+1275 QATQSLDFN

-1328 TLTKPQTKTINTA
+1328 TLTKPQTKAINTA

-1353 TIEYTQNPAWL
+1353 TIEYMQNPAWL

-1392 ARAILNASPNIK
+1392 ARAILNASPSIK

-1411 NNPTKESPL
+1411 KNPTKESPL

-1443 ADKETMQRQQLINYF
+1443 ADKETMQRQQLISYF

-1614 LTKAK
+1614 LAKAK

-1626 EYSVYNEEKGR
+1626 EYSIYNEEKGR

-1696 VDVAYVLVGN
+1696 VDVAYVLIGN

-1719 PAIKINNNRVEAA
+1719 PAIKINNNKVEAA

-1774 ITNVSAATSG
+1774 TTNVSAATSG
-1784 LSIRRDVFFNGKEAN
+1784 LSIHRDVFFNGKEAN

>member
-1 MTNPY
+1 
-6 KVRLKTSYIKIKTM
+6 
-20 RKSGEKS
+20 
-27 IDGIVKK
+27 
-34 MSSKLKYLAF
+34 
-44 KIVENMKKIL
+44 MKKIL
-54 HILSLMLLMPV
+54 QLLSLMLLVPV
-65 FCGAQTYTSLWKKV
+65 FCSAQTYTLLWKKA
-79 QAAEYRDQPRTQIRL
+79 QTAEYSDQPRTHIRL
-94 LNEIITKATAEKK
+94 LNEIIRKATTEKK
-107 YGQLLKAEVDK
+107 YGQLLKAEVDRVR
-118 INVRYEIDSDSIVG
+118 VRYDIDPDSIVG
-132 DIKKLTS
+132 DIKSLT
-139 QAQRV
+139 AQMQKV
-144 EKNNSALH
+144 EKSNPALH
-152 AVYCVVLSNFYR
+152 AVYCVVLSKFYR
-164 NYYKLGKHRND
+164 NYYKLGDHRND
-175 SVLKYQRLAVAH
+175 SVLKYQRLAVAN

-198 YQPLAAKGIDS
+198 YQPLATKGIDS

-228 VLHKYYSDKNNRPAA
+228 VLHKYYSTHNNRPAA
-243 CISAALLLQN
+243 CISAALLLQHT
-253 SPNSNEVYSRKSKTL
+253 PNSKEVNSKKSKHL
-268 QRIDSLITEYKD
+268 QRIDSLINEYKD

-309 IDYALSHW
+309 IDYALSRW

-332 LTLPLFQV
+332 LTLPSFQV
-340 SIGKDMLRPNTP
+340 SIGKEVLRANTP

-379 QLNPTIAKEYTKI
+379 ELDPTVDKEYAKI

-407 YVGLPDYKVIRDTF
+407 YVGVPEYKVVRDTF
-421 TVSGLETGVYLVE
+421 NVSGLEPGVYLVE
-434 YSTEVKGISPER
+434 YSTEVKGVATER

-456 LQQELDRDRRRLVVV
+456 LQQELDRCRRRLVVL
-471 NATSGE
+471 NAITGE

-487 IQKYD
+487 IQKYS
-492 ESVDVVEKYTCDNK
+492 ENVDIIKEYTCDSK
-506 GEVIIRDNKE
+506 GEAIIQDNKD
-516 GISTYYITTPKD
+516 GVYTYYITTPTDK
-528 EYCTVFSPS
+528 YCTIFGSS
-537 GNIMIGNEDRTNECY
+537 GNIVIGYEDRIDDRY
-552 SIFTDRSVYRP
+552 AIFTDRSVYRP

-576 IKGENIEVLPKEKI
+576 IKGGNIEVLPKGKI
-590 TISLWNASGKKIEE
+590 TISLWNTSGKKVEE
-604 KQLVADE
+604 KELVSNE

-618 FTIPTVTLNGTYTI
+618 FTIPTVTLNGTYFI
-632 RANDGYKSVQVSE
+632 KANDGYQSVQVSE

-651 TLHFDEITQKYVEGD
+651 TLSFDEITQKYVEGD
-666 TIKVHGKAMSFAGVA
+666 TVKVHGKAMSFAGVA

-704 SAQTSV
+704 SSQTSV

-733 LKKSEKESR
+733 LKKREKESR

-814 KAWQTCAVNKAISF
+814 KAWQTYAVNKAIAF
-828 SLSVLSTG
+828 SLSALSTG
-836 RQQLVAICGND
+836 RQQLMAICGND
-847 TIRELFL
+847 TIKESFL

-861 KVPVD
+861 KVPID

-899 YTIATN
+899 YTIATK
-905 DSVMEQGA
+905 DSVIEQGVL
-913 FDIKN
+913 DIKN
-918 EVFTHVVSYKPEY
+918 EVFTHVIDYKPEY
-931 KKGVLITYAWV
+931 NNGILVTYAWV

-978 KEEWTLTVSKDKKK
+978 KEEWTLIISKDKKK
-992 IARAQILASM
+992 IARAQILATM
-1002 YDKSLDEIV
+1002 YDKSLDQIV

-1016 FNPRLGYTLP
+1016 FNPGLGYTLP
-1026 YMYWVKLYYNSST
+1026 FMSWFGTTYNSST
-1039 LYGEQPFKPLHTPN
+1039 LYGEQPLKPLSAPD
-1053 LDFTTF
+1053 LVFTTF
-1059 KVDREVAVSSYSNVK
+1059 DAYSNVAVAGYSSIK

-1083 EETKEIVPGATR
+1083 EETKEIVPGSTR
-1095 VMSAKTM
+1095 AMRAKDITKPEVMS
-1102 AQPEMMAVALEGS
+1102 VALEGS
-1115 VAGSQLYGYR
+1115 VYGLR
-1125 TSGEDNATSDANSN
+1125 VNENSVSKEDNATPDANSN
-1139 KVGSNKEANAMKN
+1139 KVGNNKEANEMNN

-1203 YGFLTDEAVAQKT
+1203 YGFLTDETVAQKT
-1216 VMIQPNMPRFLRI
+1216 VMMQPNMPRFLRI

-1241 MSLKAIKGVATLEV
+1241 LSLKAIKGVATLEV
-1255 IDPETQKMLYS
+1255 IDPETQKVLYS
-1266 QNKKYALGA
+1266 QNKKYALKA
-1275 QATQGLDFN
+1275 QSAQGLDFN
-1284 FDTSQWPSLVIIRCV
+1284 FDTSKWPSLVIIRCV

-1309 QHYVPILS
+1309 QHYVPVLS

-1328 TLTKPQTKTINTA
+1328 TLTKPQTKAINTA
-1341 SLFASDSQKKQL
+1341 SLFASDAQKKQL

-1371 IAEPKDNNAIDI
+1371 IAEPKDKNAIDI
-1383 AASLYANIT
+1383 AAALYANIT

-1411 NNPTKESPL
+1411 KNPTKETPL

-1467 KQQTDALQ
+1467 KQQTDALKD
-1475 RLQTTQGGFA
+1475 LQTFQGGFA
-1485 WYPGMMPN
+1485 WYPDMRSN
-1493 GYVTTVVSEL
+1493 GYVTMVVSEL

-1516 LKIVF
+1516 LQLVLN
-1521 DKGLR
+1521 KGLR
-1526 YIERDLTKRLK
+1526 YIERDLTNRLE
-1537 ELENSVV
+1537 ELEKSVV

-1574 VVSDDYLFTKILRQS
+1574 VVSDDYLFTKILPLS
-1589 KELTIYGKAK
+1589 KDLTIYGKAK

-1614 LTKAK
+1614 LAKAK

-1653 PTQVATIE
+1653 PTQVAAIE

-1706 KKDAMQLE
+1706 KKDAMQLD

-1719 PAIKINNNRVEAA
+1719 PAIKINSNKVETA

-1774 ITNVSAATSG
+1774 ITDVSAATSG
-1784 LSIRRDVFFNGKEAN
+1784 LSIRRDIFFNGKEAN

-1851 KDNVTH
+1851 KDNATH

-1862 LSKGTHELTATY
+1862 LRKGTHELTATY
-1874 YIDKEGAFQS
+1874 YVDKEGTFQS

-1892 YAPEFIARDAAKT
+1892 YAPEFIARDAAKV
-1905 FKVVGN
+1905 FKVVAN

>member
-1 MTNPY
+1 
-6 KVRLKTSYIKIKTM
+6 
-20 RKSGEKS
+20 
-27 IDGIVKK
+27 
-34 MSSKLKYLAF
+34 
-44 KIVENMKKIL
+44 MKKIL
-54 HILSLMLLMPV
+54 QLLSLMLLVPV
-65 FCGAQTYTSLWKKV
+65 FCGAQTYTLLWKKV
-79 QAAEYRDQPRTQIRL
+79 QTAEYSDQPRTHIRL
-94 LNEIITKATAEKK
+94 LNEIIRKATTEKK
-107 YGQLLKAEVDK
+107 YGQLLKAEVDRVR
-118 INVRYEIDSDSIVG
+118 VRYDIDPDSIVG
-132 DIKKLTS
+132 DIKNLT
-139 QAQRV
+139 AQMQKV
-144 EKNNSALH
+144 EKSNPALH

-164 NYYKLGKHRND
+164 NYYKLGDHRND
-175 SVLKYQRLAVAH
+175 SVLKYQRLAVAN

-198 YQPLAAKGIDS
+198 YQPLATKGIDS

-228 VLHKYYSDKNNRPAA
+228 LLHKYYSTHNNRPAA
-243 CISAALLLQN
+243 CISAALLLQHT
-253 SPNSNEVYSRKSKTL
+253 PNSKEVNSKKSKHL
-268 QRIDSLITEYKD
+268 QRIDSLINEYKD

-309 IDYALSHW
+309 IDYALSRW

-332 LTLPLFQV
+332 LTLPSFQV
-340 SIGKDMLRPNTP
+340 SIGKEVLRANTP

-379 QLNPTIAKEYTKI
+379 ELDPTVDKEYAKI

-407 YVGLPDYKVIRDTF
+407 YVGVPEYKVVRDTF
-421 TVSGLETGVYLVE
+421 SVSGLEPGVYLVE
-434 YSTEVKGISPER
+434 YSTEVKGVATER

-456 LQQELDRDRRRLVVV
+456 LQQELDRCRRRLVVL
-471 NATSGE
+471 NAITGE

-487 IQKYD
+487 IQKYS
-492 ESVDVVEKYTCDNK
+492 ENVDIIKKYTCDNK
-506 GEVIIRDNKE
+506 GEAIIQDNKD
-516 GISTYYITTPKD
+516 GVYTYYITTPTDK
-528 EYCTVFSPS
+528 YCTVFGSS
-537 GNIMIGNEDRTNECY
+537 GNIVIGYEDRIDDRY
-552 SIFTDRSVYRP
+552 AIFTDRSVYRP

-576 IKGENIEVLPKEKI
+576 IKGGNIEVLPKGKI
-590 TISLWNASGKKIEE
+590 TISLWNTSGKKVEE
-604 KQLVADE
+604 KELVSNE

-618 FTIPTVTLNGTYTI
+618 FTIPTVTLNGTYFI
-632 RANDGYKSVQVSE
+632 KANDGYQSVQVSE

-651 TLHFDEITQKYVEGD
+651 TLSFDEITQKYVEGD
-666 TIKVHGKAMSFAGVA
+666 TVKVHGKAMSFAGVA

-691 KRRPRFF
+691 RRRPRFF

-704 SAQTSV
+704 SSQTSV

-742 YYSFDIETQVTSL
+742 YYSFDIETRVTSL

-794 YQNNAGKAID
+794 YQNNSGKAID

-814 KAWQTCAVNKAISF
+814 KAWQTCAVNKAIAF
-828 SLSVLSTG
+828 SLSALLTG
-836 RQQLVAICGND
+836 RQQLMAICGND
-847 TIRELFL
+847 TIRESFL

-899 YTIATN
+899 YTIATK
-905 DSVMEQGA
+905 DSVIEQGVL
-913 FDIKN
+913 DIKN
-918 EVFTHVVSYKPEY
+918 EVFTHVIDYKPEY
-931 KKGVLITYAWV
+931 NNGILVTYAWV

-954 VRPLPDKKLDV
+954 TRPLPDKKLDV

-978 KEEWTLTVSKDKKK
+978 KEEWTLIISKDKKK
-992 IARAQILASM
+992 IARAQILATM
-1002 YDKSLDEIV
+1002 YDKSLDQIV

-1016 FNPRLGYTLP
+1016 FNPGLGYTLP
-1026 YMYWVKLYYNSST
+1026 FMSWFGTTYNSST
-1039 LYGEQPFKPLHTPN
+1039 LYGEQPLKPLSAPD
-1053 LDFTTF
+1053 LVFTTF
-1059 KVDREVAVSSYSNVK
+1059 DAYSNVAVAGYSSIK

-1083 EETKEIVPGATR
+1083 EETKEIVPGSTR
-1095 VMSAKTM
+1095 AMRAKDITKPEVMS
-1102 AQPEMMAVALEGS
+1102 VALEGS
-1115 VAGSQLYGYR
+1115 VAGTQLYGYR

-1139 KVGSNKEANAMKN
+1139 KVGNNKEANAMNN

-1188 TTWKFMAFAHDKDMN
+1188 TTWKFMAFAHDKEMN
-1203 YGFLTDEAVAQKT
+1203 YGLLTDETVAQKT
-1216 VMIQPNMPRFLRI
+1216 VMMQPNMPRFLRI

-1241 MSLKAIKGVATLEV
+1241 LSLKAIKGVATLEV
-1255 IDPETQKMLYS
+1255 IDPETQKVLYS

-1275 QATQGLDFN
+1275 QSAQGLDFN
-1284 FDTSQWPSLVIIRCV
+1284 FDTSRWPSLVIIRCV

-1309 QHYVPILS
+1309 QHYVPVLS

-1328 TLTKPQTKTINTA
+1328 TLTKPQTKAINTA
-1341 SLFASDSQKKQL
+1341 SLFASDAQKKQL

-1371 IAEPKDNNAIDI
+1371 IAEPKDKNAIDI
-1383 AASLYANIT
+1383 VAALYANIT

-1411 NNPTKESPL
+1411 KNPTKETPL

-1467 KQQTDALQ
+1467 KQQTDALKD
-1475 RLQTTQGGFA
+1475 LQTFQGGFA
-1485 WYPGMMPN
+1485 WYPDMRSN
-1493 GYVTTVVSEL
+1493 GYVTMVVSEL
-1503 LGRLNQRNLIDND
+1503 LGRLHQRQLIDHD
-1516 LKIVF
+1516 LQLVLN
-1521 DKGLR
+1521 KGLR
-1526 YIERDLTKRLK
+1526 YIERDLTNRLE
-1537 ELENSVV
+1537 ELEKSVV

-1574 VVSDDYLFTKILRQS
+1574 VVSDDYLFTKILPQS
-1589 KELTIYGKAK
+1589 KGLTIYGKAK

-1653 PTQVATIE
+1653 PTQVAAIE

-1706 KKDAMQLE
+1706 KKDAMQLD

-1719 PAIKINNNRVEAA
+1719 PVIKINNNKVETA

-1741 KVSQLVN
+1741 KISQLVN
-1748 NPPVVTI
+1748 NPPVVAI

-1774 ITNVSAATSG
+1774 ITDVSAATSG

-1851 KDNVTH
+1851 KDNATH

-1862 LSKGTHELTATY
+1862 LRKGTHELTATY
-1874 YIDKEGAFQS
+1874 YVDKEGTFQS

-1892 YAPEFIARDAAKT
+1892 YAPEFIARDAAKV
-1905 FKVVGN
+1905 FKVVAN

>member
-1 MTNPY
+1 
-6 KVRLKTSYIKIKTM
+6 
-20 RKSGEKS
+20 
-27 IDGIVKK
+27 
-34 MSSKLKYLAF
+34 
-44 KIVENMKKIL
+44 MKKIL
-54 HILSLMLLMPV
+54 QLLSLMLLVPV
-65 FCGAQTYTSLWKKV
+65 FCSAQTYTLLWKKA
-79 QAAEYRDQPRTQIRL
+79 QTAEYSDQPRTHIRL
-94 LNEIITKATAEKK
+94 LNEIIRKATTEKK
-107 YGQLLKAEVDK
+107 YGQLLKAEVDRVR
-118 INVRYEIDSDSIVG
+118 VRYDIDPDSIVG
-132 DIKKLTS
+132 DIKSLT
-139 QAQRV
+139 AQMQKV
-144 EKNNSALH
+144 EKSNPALH
-152 AVYCVVLSNFYR
+152 AVYCVVLSKFYR
-164 NYYKLGKHRND
+164 NYYKLGDHRND
-175 SVLKYQRLAVAH
+175 SVLKYQRLAIAN

-198 YQPLAAKGIDS
+198 YQPLATKGIDS

-228 VLHKYYSDKNNRPAA
+228 LLHKYYSTHNNRPAA

-253 SPNSNEVYSRKSKTL
+253 TPNSKEVNSKKSKHL
-268 QRIDSLITEYKD
+268 QRIDSLINEYKD

-309 IDYALSHW
+309 IDYALSRW

-332 LTLPLFQV
+332 LTLPSFQV
-340 SIGKDMLRPNTP
+340 SIGKEVLRANTP

-379 QLNPTIAKEYTKI
+379 ELDPTVDKEYAKI
-392 KALTEKTPCYTETKR
+392 KSLTEKTPCYSETKR
-407 YVGLPDYKVIRDTF
+407 YVGVPEYKVVRDTF
-421 TVSGLETGVYLVE
+421 NVSGLEPGVYLVE
-434 YSTEVKGISPER
+434 YSTEVKGVATER

-456 LQQELDRDRRRLVVV
+456 LQQELDRCRRRLVVL
-471 NATSGE
+471 NAITGE

-487 IQKYD
+487 IQKYS
-492 ESVDVVEKYTCDNK
+492 ENVDIIKKYTCDNK
-506 GEVIIRDNKE
+506 GEAIIQDNKD
-516 GISTYYITTPKD
+516 GVYTYYITTPTDK
-528 EYCTVFSPS
+528 YCTVFGSS
-537 GNIMIGNEDRTNECY
+537 GNIVIGYEDRIDDRY
-552 SIFTDRSVYRP
+552 AIFTDRSVYRP

-576 IKGENIEVLPKEKI
+576 IKGGNIEVLPKGKI
-590 TISLWNASGKKIEE
+590 TISLWNTSGKKVEE
-604 KQLVADE
+604 KKLVSNE

-618 FTIPTVTLNGTYTI
+618 FTIPTVTLNGTYFI
-632 RANDGYKSVQVSE
+632 RANDGFKRVEVSE

-651 TLHFDEITQKYVEGD
+651 TLSFDEITQKYVEGD
-666 TIKVHGKAMSFAGVA
+666 TVKVHGKAMTFAGVA

-691 KRRPRFF
+691 RRRPRFF

-704 SAQTSV
+704 SSQTSV

-742 YYSFDIETQVTSL
+742 YYSFDIETRVTSL

-814 KAWQTCAVNKAISF
+814 KAWQTCAVNKAIAF
-828 SLSVLSTG
+828 SLSALSTG
-836 RQQLVAICGND
+836 RQQLMAICGND
-847 TIRELFL
+847 TIRESFL

-899 YTIATN
+899 YTIATK
-905 DSVMEQGA
+905 DSVIEQGVL
-913 FDIKN
+913 DIKN
-918 EVFTHVVSYKPEY
+918 EVFTHVIDYKPEY
-931 KKGVLITYAWV
+931 NNGILVTYAWV

-954 VRPLPDKKLDV
+954 TRPLPDKKLDV

-978 KEEWTLTVSKDKKK
+978 KEEWTLIVSKDKKK

-1002 YDKSLDEIV
+1002 YDKSLDQIV

-1016 FNPRLGYTLP
+1016 FNPGLGYTLP
-1026 YMYWVKLYYNSST
+1026 FMSWFGTTYNSST
-1039 LYGEQPFKPLHTPN
+1039 LYGEQPLKPLNAPD
-1053 LDFTTF
+1053 LVFTTF
-1059 KVDREVAVSSYSNVK
+1059 DAYSNVAVAGYSSIK

-1083 EETKEIVPGATR
+1083 EETKEIVPGSTR
-1095 VMSAKTM
+1095 AMRAKDITKPEVMS
-1102 AQPEMMAVALEGS
+1102 VALEGS
-1115 VAGSQLYGYR
+1115 VYGLR
-1125 TSGEDNATSDANSN
+1125 VNENSVSKEDNATPDANSN
-1139 KVGSNKEANAMKN
+1139 KVGNNKEANEMNN

-1188 TTWKFMAFAHDKDMN
+1188 TTWKFMAFAHDKEMN
-1203 YGFLTDEAVAQKT
+1203 YGLLTDETVAQKT
-1216 VMIQPNMPRFLRI
+1216 VMMQPNMPRFLRI

-1241 MSLKAIKGVATLEV
+1241 LSLKAIKGVATLEV
-1255 IDPETQKMLYS
+1255 IDPETQKVLYS

-1275 QATQGLDFN
+1275 QSAQGLDFN
-1284 FDTSQWPSLVIIRCV
+1284 FDTSKWPSLVIIRCV

-1309 QHYVPILS
+1309 QHYVPVLS

-1328 TLTKPQTKTINTA
+1328 TLTKPQTKAINTA
-1341 SLFASDSQKKQL
+1341 SLFASDVQKKQL

-1383 AASLYANIT
+1383 AAALYANIT
-1392 ARAILNASPNIK
+1392 ARAILKASPSIK

-1467 KQQTDALQ
+1467 KKQTDALKD
-1475 RLQTTQGGFA
+1475 LQMFQGGFA
-1485 WYPGMMPN
+1485 WYPDMRSN
-1493 GYVTTVVSEL
+1493 GYVTMVVSEL

-1516 LKIVF
+1516 LQLVLN
-1521 DKGLR
+1521 KGLR
-1526 YIERDLTKRLK
+1526 YIERDLTNRLE
-1537 ELENSVV
+1537 ELEKSVV

-1574 VVSDDYLFTKILRQS
+1574 VVSDDYLFTKILPLS
-1589 KELTIYGKAK
+1589 KDLTIYGKAK

-1614 LTKAK
+1614 LAKAK

-1653 PTQVATIE
+1653 PTQVAAIE

-1706 KKDAMQLE
+1706 KKDAMQLD

-1719 PAIKINNNRVEAA
+1719 PAIKINSNKVETA

-1774 ITNVSAATSG
+1774 ITDVSAASSG
-1784 LSIRRDVFFNGKEAN
+1784 LSIRRDIFFNGKEAN

-1851 KDNVTH
+1851 KDNATH

-1862 LSKGTHELTATY
+1862 LRKGTHELTATY
-1874 YIDKEGAFQS
+1874 YVDKEGTFQS

-1892 YAPEFIARDAAKT
+1892 YAPEFIARDAAKV
-1905 FKVVGN
+1905 FKVVAN

>member
-1 MTNPY
+1 
-6 KVRLKTSYIKIKTM
+6 
-20 RKSGEKS
+20 
-27 IDGIVKK
+27 
-34 MSSKLKYLAF
+34 
-44 KIVENMKKIL
+44 MKKIL
-54 HILSLMLLMPV
+54 HLLSFMLLVPV
-65 FCGAQTYTSLWKKV
+65 FCGAQTYTSLWKKA
-79 QAAEYRDQPRTQIRL
+79 QIAEISDQPRTRIRL

-107 YGQLLKAEVDK
+107 YGQLLKAEVDRVR
-118 INVRYEIDSDSIVG
+118 VRYEIDPDSIVG
-132 DIKKLTS
+132 DIKNLT
-139 QAQRV
+139 AQMQKV
-144 EKNNSALH
+144 EKSNPALH
-152 AVYCVVLSNFYR
+152 AVYCVVLSKFYR
-164 NYYKLGKHRND
+164 NYYKLGDHRND
-175 SVLKYQRLAVAH
+175 SVLKYQRLAVAN

-198 YQPLAAKGIDS
+198 YQPLATKGIDS

-228 VLHKYYSDKNNRPAA
+228 LLHKYYSTHNNRPAA
-243 CISAALLLQN
+243 CISAALLLQHT
-253 SPNSNEVYSRKSKTL
+253 PNSKEVNSKKSKHL
-268 QRIDSLITEYKD
+268 QRIDSLINEYKD

-309 IDYALSHW
+309 IDYALSRW

-332 LTLPLFQV
+332 LTLPSFQV
-340 SIGKDMLRPNTP
+340 SIGKEVLRANTP

-379 QLNPTIAKEYTKI
+379 ELDPTVDKEYAKI

-407 YVGLPDYKVIRDTF
+407 YVGVPEYKVVRDTF
-421 TVSGLETGVYLVE
+421 SVSGLEPGVYLVE
-434 YSTEVKGISPER
+434 YSTEVKGVATER

-456 LQQELDRDRRRLVVV
+456 LQQELDRCRRRLVVL
-471 NATSGE
+471 NAITGE

-487 IQKYD
+487 IQKYS
-492 ESVDVVEKYTCDNK
+492 ENVDIIKEYTCDSK
-506 GEVIIRDNKE
+506 GEVIIPDNKD
-516 GISTYYITTPKD
+516 GVYTYYITTPTDKS
-528 EYCTVFSPS
+528 CTVFGSS
-537 GNIMIGNEDRTNECY
+537 GNTTIGNKGRTKAEY
-552 SIFTDRSVYRP
+552 AIFTDRSVYRP
-563 GQTLNVSVLAYRN
+563 GQTLNVSVLGYLN
-576 IKGENIEVLPKEKI
+576 IKDENIEVLPKEKI
-590 TISLWNASGKKIEE
+590 TISLWNTSGKKIEE
-604 KQLVADE
+604 KQLVTDE

-618 FTIPTVTLNGTYTI
+618 FTIPTVTLNGTYFI
-632 RANDGYKSVQVSE
+632 KANDGYQSVQVSE

-651 TLHFDEITQKYVEGD
+651 TLSFDEITQKYVEGD
-666 TIKVHGKAMSFAGVA
+666 TVKVHGKAMSFAGVA

-733 LKKSEKESR
+733 LKKREKESR

-814 KAWQTCAVNKAISF
+814 KAWQTYAVNKAIAF
-828 SLSVLSTG
+828 SLSALSTG
-836 RQQLVAICGND
+836 RQQLMAICGND
-847 TIRELFL
+847 TIKESFL

-861 KVPVD
+861 KVPID

-899 YTIATN
+899 YTIATK
-905 DSVMEQGA
+905 DSVIEQGVL
-913 FDIKN
+913 DIKN
-918 EVFTHVVSYKPEY
+918 EVFTHVIDYKPEY
-931 KKGVLITYAWV
+931 NNGILVTYAWV

-978 KEEWTLTVSKDKKK
+978 KEEWTLIISKDKKK
-992 IARAQILASM
+992 IARAQILATM
-1002 YDKSLDEIV
+1002 YDKSLDQIV

-1016 FNPRLGYTLP
+1016 FNPGLGYTLP
-1026 YMYWVKLYYNSST
+1026 FMSWFGTTYNSST
-1039 LYGEQPFKPLHTPN
+1039 LYGEQPLKPLSASD
-1053 LDFTTF
+1053 LVFTTF
-1059 KVDREVAVSSYSNVK
+1059 DAYSNVEVAGYSSIK

-1083 EETKEIVPGATR
+1083 EETKEIVPGSTR
-1095 VMSAKTM
+1095 AMRAKDITKPEVMS
-1102 AQPEMMAVALEGS
+1102 VALEGS
-1115 VAGSQLYGYR
+1115 VAGIQVNKNSA
-1125 TSGEDNATSDANSN
+1125 SKEDNATSDANN
-1139 KVGSNKEANAMKN
+1139 NRVGNNKEANAMNN

-1255 IDPETQKMLYS
+1255 IDPETQKVLYS
-1266 QNKKYALGA
+1266 QNKKYALEA
-1275 QATQGLDFN
+1275 QSAQGLDFN
-1284 FDTSQWPSLVIIRCV
+1284 FDTSKWPSLVIIRCV

-1328 TLTKPQTKTINTA
+1328 TLTKPQTKVINTA
-1341 SLFASDSQKKQL
+1341 SLFASDAQKKQL

-1383 AASLYANIT
+1383 AAALYANIT

-1467 KQQTDALQ
+1467 KQQTDALKD
-1475 RLQTTQGGFA
+1475 LQTFQGGFA
-1485 WYPGMMPN
+1485 WYPDMRSN
-1493 GYVTTVVSEL
+1493 GYVTMVVSEL

-1516 LKIVF
+1516 LKIIF

-1526 YIERDLTKRLK
+1526 YIERDLTNRLE
-1537 ELENSVV
+1537 ELEKSVV

-1574 VVSDDYLFTKILRQS
+1574 VVSDDYLFTKILPLS
-1589 KELTIYGKAK
+1589 KDLTIYGKAK

-1614 LTKAK
+1614 LAKAK

-1653 PTQVATIE
+1653 PTQVAAIE

-1672 TIAQMQ
+1672 SIAQMQ

-1696 VDVAYVLVGN
+1696 VDVAYVLVG
-1706 KKDAMQLE
+1706 KLQLE

-1719 PAIKINNNRVEAA
+1719 PAIKINSNKVETA

-1748 NPPVVTI
+1748 TPPVVTI

-1774 ITNVSAATSG
+1774 ITDVSAATSG
-1784 LSIRRDVFFNGKEAN
+1784 LSIRRDIFFNGKEAN

-1851 KDNVTH
+1851 KDNATH

-1862 LSKGTHELTATY
+1862 LRKGTHELTATY
-1874 YIDKEGAFQS
+1874 YVDKEGTFQS

-1892 YAPEFIARDAAKT
+1892 YAPEFIARDAAKV
-1905 FKVVGN
+1905 FKVVAN

>member
-1 MTNPY
+1 
-6 KVRLKTSYIKIKTM
+6 
-20 RKSGEKS
+20 
-27 IDGIVKK
+27 
-34 MSSKLKYLAF
+34 
-44 KIVENMKKIL
+44 MKKIL
-54 HILSLMLLMPV
+54 QLLSLMLLVPV
-65 FCGAQTYTSLWKKV
+65 FCSAQTYTLLWKKA
-79 QAAEYRDQPRTQIRL
+79 QTAEYSDQPRTHIRL
-94 LNEIITKATAEKK
+94 LNEIIRKATTEKK
-107 YGQLLKAEVDK
+107 YGQLLKAEVDRVR
-118 INVRYEIDSDSIVG
+118 VRYDIDPDSIVG
-132 DIKKLTS
+132 DIKSLT
-139 QAQRV
+139 AQMQKV
-144 EKNNSALH
+144 EKSNPALH
-152 AVYCVVLSNFYR
+152 AVYCVVLSKFYR
-164 NYYKLGKHRND
+164 NYYKLGDHRND
-175 SVLKYQRLAVAH
+175 SVLKYQRLAVAN

-198 YQPLAAKGIDS
+198 YQPLATKGIDS

-228 VLHKYYSDKNNRPAA
+228 VLHKYYSTHNNRPAA
-243 CISAALLLQN
+243 CISAALLLQHT
-253 SPNSNEVYSRKSKTL
+253 PNSKEVNSKKSKHL
-268 QRIDSLITEYKD
+268 QRIDSLINEYKD

-309 IDYALSHW
+309 IDYALSRW
-317 GGWRNMNTLRNYRKE
+317 GGWRNMNILRNYRKE
-332 LTLPLFQV
+332 LTLPSFQV
-340 SIGKDMLRPNTP
+340 SIGKEVLRANTP

-379 QLNPTIAKEYTKI
+379 ELDPTVDKEYAKI
-392 KALTEKTPCYTETKR
+392 KSLTEKTPCYSETKR
-407 YVGLPDYKVIRDTF
+407 YVGVPEYKVVRDTF
-421 TVSGLETGVYLVE
+421 NVSGLEPGVYLVE
-434 YSTEVKGISPER
+434 YSTEVKGVATER

-456 LQQELDRDRRRLVVV
+456 LQQELDRCRRRLVVL
-471 NATSGE
+471 NAITGE

-487 IQKYD
+487 IQKYS
-492 ESVDVVEKYTCDNK
+492 ENVDIIKKYTCDNK
-506 GEVIIRDNKE
+506 GEAIIQDNKD
-516 GISTYYITTPKD
+516 GVYTYYITTPTDK
-528 EYCTVFSPS
+528 YCTVFGSS
-537 GNIMIGNEDRTNECY
+537 GNIVIGYEDRIDDRY
-552 SIFTDRSVYRP
+552 AIFTDRSVYRP

-576 IKGENIEVLPKEKI
+576 IKGGNIEVLPKGKI
-590 TISLWNASGKKIEE
+590 TISLWNTSGKKVEE
-604 KQLVADE
+604 KKLVSNE

-618 FTIPTVTLNGTYTI
+618 FTIPTVTLNGTYFI
-632 RANDGYKSVQVSE
+632 KANDGYQSVQVSE

-651 TLHFDEITQKYVEGD
+651 TLSFDEITQKYVEGD
-666 TIKVHGKAMSFAGVA
+666 TVKVHGKAMSFAGVG

-704 SAQTSV
+704 SSQTSV

-814 KAWQTCAVNKAISF
+814 KTWQTCAVNKAIAF
-828 SLSVLSTG
+828 SLSALSTG

-847 TIRELFL
+847 TIRESFL

-899 YTIATN
+899 YTIATK
-905 DSVMEQGA
+905 DSVIEQGVL
-913 FDIKN
+913 DIKN
-918 EVFTHVVSYKPEY
+918 EVFTHVIDYKPEY
-931 KKGVLITYAWV
+931 NNGILVTYAWV

-954 VRPLPDKKLDV
+954 TRPLPDKKLDV

-978 KEEWTLTVSKDKKK
+978 KEEWTLIVSKDKKK

-1002 YDKSLDEIV
+1002 YDKSLDQIV

-1016 FNPRLGYTLP
+1016 FNPGLGYTLP
-1026 YMYWVKLYYNSST
+1026 FMSWFGTTYNSST
-1039 LYGEQPFKPLHTPN
+1039 LYGEQPLKPLNAPD
-1053 LDFTTF
+1053 LVFTTF
-1059 KVDREVAVSSYSNVK
+1059 DAYSNVAVAGYSSIK

-1083 EETKEIVPGATR
+1083 EETKEIVPGSTR
-1095 VMSAKTM
+1095 AMRAKDITKPEVMS
-1102 AQPEMMAVALEGS
+1102 VALEGS
-1115 VAGSQLYGYR
+1115 VYGLR
-1125 TSGEDNATSDANSN
+1125 VNENSVSKEDNATPDANSN
-1139 KVGSNKEANAMKN
+1139 KVGNNKEANEMNN

-1203 YGFLTDEAVAQKT
+1203 YGFLTDETVAQKT
-1216 VMIQPNMPRFLRI
+1216 VMMQPNMPRFLRI

-1241 MSLKAIKGVATLEV
+1241 LSLKAIKGVATLEV
-1255 IDPETQKMLYS
+1255 IDPETQKVLYS

-1275 QATQGLDFN
+1275 QSAQGLDFN
-1284 FDTSQWPSLVIIRCV
+1284 FDTSKWPSLVIIRCV

-1309 QHYVPILS
+1309 QHYVPVLS

-1328 TLTKPQTKTINTA
+1328 TLTKPQTKAINTA
-1341 SLFASDSQKKQL
+1341 SLFASDAQKKQL

-1371 IAEPKDNNAIDI
+1371 IAEPKDKNAIDI
-1383 AASLYANIT
+1383 VAALYANIT

-1411 NNPTKESPL
+1411 KNPTKETPL

-1467 KQQTDALQ
+1467 KQQTDALKD
-1475 RLQTTQGGFA
+1475 LQTFQGGFA
-1485 WYPGMMPN
+1485 WYPDMRSN
-1493 GYVTTVVSEL
+1493 GYVTMVVSEL

-1516 LKIVF
+1516 LQLVLN
-1521 DKGLR
+1521 KGLR
-1526 YIERDLTKRLK
+1526 YIERDLTNRLE
-1537 ELENSVV
+1537 ELEKSVV

-1574 VVSDDYLFTKILRQS
+1574 VVSDDYLFTKILPLS
-1589 KELTIYGKAK
+1589 KDLTIYGKAK

-1614 LTKAK
+1614 LAKAK

-1653 PTQVATIE
+1653 PTQVAAIE

-1696 VDVAYVLVGN
+1696 VDVAYVLVG
-1706 KKDAMQLE
+1706 KMQLD

-1719 PAIKINNNRVEAA
+1719 PVIKINNNKVETA

-1774 ITNVSAATSG
+1774 ITDVSAATSG
-1784 LSIRRDVFFNGKEAN
+1784 LSIRRDIFFNGKEAN

-1851 KDNVTH
+1851 KDNATH

-1862 LSKGTHELTATY
+1862 LRKGTHELTATY
-1874 YIDKEGAFQS
+1874 YVDKEGTFQS

-1892 YAPEFIARDAAKT
+1892 YAPEFIARDAAKV
-1905 FKVVGN
+1905 FKVVAN

>member
-1 MTNPY
+1 
-6 KVRLKTSYIKIKTM
+6 M

-164 NYYKLGKHRND
+164 NYYKWGKHRND

-340 SIGKDMLRPNTP
+340 SIGKDMIRPNTP

-456 LQQELDRDRRRLVVV
+456 LQQELDRDRRRLVVI

-590 TISLWNASGKKIEE
+590 TISLWNTSGKKIEE

-733 LKKSEKESR
+733 LKKREKESR

-814 KAWQTCAVNKAISF
+814 KAWQTCAVNKAIAF
-828 SLSVLSTG
+828 SLSALSTG

-847 TIRELFL
+847 TIRESFL

-931 KKGVLITYAWV
+931 KNGVLITYAWV

-954 VRPLPDKKLDV
+954 SRPLPDKKLDV

-1002 YDKSLDEIV
+1002 YDKSLDQIV

-1039 LYGEQPFKPLHTPN
+1039 LYGEQPFKPLHAPN

-1083 EETKEIVPGATR
+1083 EETKEIMPGATR

-1125 TSGEDNATSDANSN
+1125 TSGEDNATSDTNSN

-1203 YGFLTDEAVAQKT
+1203 YGFLTDEVVAQKT

-1229 GDKGVLSSQLSN
+1229 GDKGMLSSQLSN

-1255 IDPETQKMLYS
+1255 IDPETQKVLYS
-1266 QNKKYALGA
+1266 QNKKYAIEA
-1275 QATQGLDFN
+1275 QSAQGLDFN
-1284 FDTSQWPSLVIIRCV
+1284 FDTSKWPSLVIIRCV

-1328 TLTKPQTKTINTA
+1328 TLTMPQTKTINTA

-1383 AASLYANIT
+1383 AAALYANIT
-1392 ARAILNASPNIK
+1392 ARAILKTSPNIK

-1420 TSALEQNAELKSL
+1420 TSALEQNAELNSL

-1443 ADKETMQRQQLINYF
+1443 ADKEIMQRQQLINYF

-1467 KQQTDALQ
+1467 KQQTDALKG
-1475 RLQTTQGGFA
+1475 LQTTQGGFA

-1503 LGRLNQRNLIDND
+1503 LGRLNQRNLINND

-1564 LGDSQKQSSK
+1564 LGDSHKQSSK

-1646 SWLDGRV
+1646 SWIDGRV
-1653 PTQVATIE
+1653 PTQVAAIE

-1696 VDVAYVLVGN
+1696 VDVAYALVGN

-1714 NLTQA
+1714 HLTQA
-1719 PAIKINNNRVEAA
+1719 PVIKINSNKVEIA

>member
-1 MTNPY
+1 
-6 KVRLKTSYIKIKTM
+6 
-20 RKSGEKS
+20 
-27 IDGIVKK
+27 
-34 MSSKLKYLAF
+34 
-44 KIVENMKKIL
+44 MKKIL
-54 HILSLMLLMPV
+54 QLLTLMLLVPV
-65 FCGAQTYTSLWKKV
+65 FCGAQTYTLLWKKV
-79 QAAEYRDQPRTQIRL
+79 QTAQYRDQPRTHIRL

-107 YGQLLKAEVDK
+107 YGQLLKAEVDRVR
-118 INVRYEIDSDSIVG
+118 VRYDIDPDSIVG
-132 DIKKLTS
+132 DIKNLT
-139 QAQRV
+139 AQMQKV
-144 EKNNSALH
+144 EKSNPALH

-164 NYYKLGKHRND
+164 NYYKLGDHRND
-175 SVLKYQRLAVAH
+175 SVLKYQRLAIAN

-198 YQPLAAKGIDS
+198 YQPLATKGIDS

-228 VLHKYYSDKNNRPAA
+228 LLHKYYSTHNNRPAA

-253 SPNSNEVYSRKSKTL
+253 TPNSKEVNSKKSKHL
-268 QRIDSLITEYKD
+268 QRIDSLINEYKD

-299 DVEVEDKIQY
+299 DIEVEDKIQY
-309 IDYALSHW
+309 IDYALSRW

-332 LTLPLFQV
+332 LTLPSFQV
-340 SIGKDMLRPNTP
+340 SIGKEVLRANTP

-379 QLNPTIAKEYTKI
+379 ELDPTVDKEYAKI
-392 KALTEKTPCYTETKR
+392 KSLTEKTPCYSETKR
-407 YVGLPDYKVIRDTF
+407 YVGVPEYKVVRDTF
-421 TVSGLETGVYLVE
+421 SVSGLEPGVYLVE
-434 YSTEVKGISPER
+434 YSTEVKGVATER

-456 LQQELDRDRRRLVVV
+456 LQQELDRCRRRLVVL
-471 NATSGE
+471 NAITGE

-487 IQKYD
+487 IQKYS
-492 ESVDVVEKYTCDNK
+492 ENVDIIKEYTCDNK
-506 GEVIIRDNKE
+506 GEVTIQDNKD
-516 GISTYYITTPKD
+516 GVYTYYITTPTDK
-528 EYCTVFSPS
+528 YCTIFGSS
-537 GNIMIGNEDRTNECY
+537 GNIVIGYEDRIDDRY
-552 SIFTDRSVYRP
+552 AIFTDRSVYRP

-576 IKGENIEVLPKEKI
+576 IKGGNIEVLPKGKI
-590 TISLWNASGKKIEE
+590 TISLWNTSGKKVEE
-604 KQLVADE
+604 KELVSNE

-618 FTIPTVTLNGTYTI
+618 FTIPTVTLNGTYFI
-632 RANDGYKSVQVSE
+632 KANDGYQSVQVSE

-651 TLHFDEITQKYVEGD
+651 TLSFDEITQKYVEGD
-666 TIKVHGKAMSFAGVA
+666 TVKVHGKAMTFAGVA

-704 SAQTSV
+704 SSQTSV

-742 YYSFDIETQVTSL
+742 YYSFDIETLVTNL

-814 KAWQTCAVNKAISF
+814 KAWQTCDVNKAIAF
-828 SLSVLSTG
+828 SLSALSTG
-836 RQQLVAICGND
+836 RQQLMAICGND
-847 TIRELFL
+847 TIRESVL

-885 RIQIGTSAPQQHIV
+885 GIQIGTSAPQQHIV
-899 YTIATN
+899 YTIATK
-905 DSVMEQGA
+905 DSVIEQGVL
-913 FDIKN
+913 DIKN
-918 EVFTHVVSYKPEY
+918 EVFTHVIDYKPEY
-931 KKGVLITYAWV
+931 NNGILVTYAWV

-954 VRPLPDKKLDV
+954 TRPLPDKKLDV

-978 KEEWTLTVSKDKKK
+978 KEEWTLIISKDKKK
-992 IARAQILASM
+992 IARAQILATM
-1002 YDKSLDEIV
+1002 YDKSLDQIV

-1016 FNPRLGYTLP
+1016 FNPGLGYTLP
-1026 YMYWVKLYYNSST
+1026 FMSWFGTTYNSST
-1039 LYGEQPFKPLHTPN
+1039 LYGEQPLKPLSAPD
-1053 LDFTTF
+1053 LVFTTF
-1059 KVDREVAVSSYSNVK
+1059 DAYSNVVVAGYSSIK

-1083 EETKEIVPGATR
+1083 EETKEIVPGSTR
-1095 VMSAKTM
+1095 AMRAKDITKPEVMS
-1102 AQPEMMAVALEGS
+1102 VALEGS
-1115 VAGSQLYGYR
+1115 VAGTQLYGYR

-1139 KVGSNKEANAMKN
+1139 KVGNNKEANAMNN

-1203 YGFLTDEAVAQKT
+1203 YGFLTDEVVAQKT

-1241 MSLKAIKGVATLEV
+1241 LSLKAIKGVATLEV
-1255 IDPETQKMLYS
+1255 IDPETQKVLYS

-1275 QATQGLDFN
+1275 QSAQGLDFN
-1284 FDTSQWPSLVIIRCV
+1284 FDTSKWPSLVIIRCV

-1309 QHYVPILS
+1309 QHYVPVLS

-1328 TLTKPQTKTINTA
+1328 TLTKPQTKAINTA
-1341 SLFASDSQKKQL
+1341 SLFASDAQKKQL

-1371 IAEPKDNNAIDI
+1371 IAEPKDKNAIDI
-1383 AASLYANIT
+1383 VAALYANIT

-1411 NNPTKESPL
+1411 KNPTKETPL

-1467 KQQTDALQ
+1467 KQQTDALKD
-1475 RLQTTQGGFA
+1475 LQTFQGGFA
-1485 WYPGMMPN
+1485 WYPDMRSN
-1493 GYVTTVVSEL
+1493 GYVTMVVSEL

-1516 LKIVF
+1516 LQLVLN
-1521 DKGLR
+1521 KGLR
-1526 YIERDLTKRLK
+1526 YIERDLTNRLE
-1537 ELENSVV
+1537 ELEKSVV

-1574 VVSDDYLFTKILRQS
+1574 VVSDDYLFTKILPLS
-1589 KELTIYGKAK
+1589 KDLTIYGKAK

-1614 LTKAK
+1614 LAKAK

-1653 PTQVATIE
+1653 PTQVAAIE

-1706 KKDAMQLE
+1706 KKDAMQLD

-1719 PAIKINNNRVEAA
+1719 PVIKINNNKVETA

-1741 KVSQLVN
+1741 KISQLVN
-1748 NPPVVTI
+1748 NPPVVAI

-1774 ITNVSAATSG
+1774 ITDVSAATSG

-1851 KDNVTH
+1851 KDNATH

-1862 LSKGTHELTATY
+1862 LRKGTHELTATY
-1874 YIDKEGAFQS
+1874 YVDKEGTFQS

-1892 YAPEFIARDAAKT
+1892 YAPEFIARDAAKV
-1905 FKVVGN
+1905 FKVVAN

>member
-1 MTNPY
+1 
-6 KVRLKTSYIKIKTM
+6 
-20 RKSGEKS
+20 
-27 IDGIVKK
+27 
-34 MSSKLKYLAF
+34 
-44 KIVENMKKIL
+44 MKKIL
-54 HILSLMLLMPV
+54 QLLSLMLLVPV
-65 FCGAQTYTSLWKKV
+65 FCGAQTYTLLWKKA
-79 QAAEYRDQPRTQIRL
+79 QTAEYSDQPRTHIRL
-94 LNEIITKATAEKK
+94 LNEIIRKATTEKK
-107 YGQLLKAEVDK
+107 YGQLLKAEVDRVR
-118 INVRYEIDSDSIVG
+118 VRYDIDPDSIVG
-132 DIKKLTS
+132 DIKNLT
-139 QAQRV
+139 AQMQKV
-144 EKNNSALH
+144 EKSNPALH
-152 AVYCVVLSNFYR
+152 AVYCVVLSKFYR
-164 NYYKLGKHRND
+164 NYYKLGDHRND
-175 SVLKYQRLAVAH
+175 SVLKYQRLAVAN

-198 YQPLAAKGIDS
+198 YQPLATKGIDS

-228 VLHKYYSDKNNRPAA
+228 LLHKYYSTHNNRPAA
-243 CISAALLLQN
+243 CISAALLLQHT
-253 SPNSNEVYSRKSKTL
+253 PNSKEVNSKKSKHL
-268 QRIDSLITEYKD
+268 QRIDSLINEYKD

-309 IDYALSHW
+309 IDYALSRW

-332 LTLPLFQV
+332 LTLPSFQV
-340 SIGKDMLRPNTP
+340 SIGKEVLRANTP

-379 QLNPTIAKEYTKI
+379 ELDPTVDKEYAKI
-392 KALTEKTPCYTETKR
+392 KSLTEKTPCYSETKR
-407 YVGLPDYKVIRDTF
+407 YVGVPEYKVVRDTF
-421 TVSGLETGVYLVE
+421 NVSGLEPGVYLVE
-434 YSTEVKGISPER
+434 YSTEVKGVATER

-456 LQQELDRDRRRLVVV
+456 LQQELDRCRRRLVVL
-471 NATSGE
+471 NAITGE

-487 IQKYD
+487 IQKYS
-492 ESVDVVEKYTCDNK
+492 ENVDIIKKYTCDNK
-506 GEVIIRDNKE
+506 GEAIIQDNKD
-516 GISTYYITTPKD
+516 GVYTYYITTPTDK
-528 EYCTVFSPS
+528 YCTVFGSS
-537 GNIMIGNEDRTNECY
+537 GNIVIGYGDRIDDRY
-552 SIFTDRSVYRP
+552 AIFTDRSVYRP

-576 IKGENIEVLPKEKI
+576 IKGGNIEVLPKGKI
-590 TISLWNASGKKIEE
+590 TISLWNTSGKKVEE
-604 KQLVADE
+604 KELVSNE

-618 FTIPTVTLNGTYTI
+618 FTIPTVTLNGTYFI
-632 RANDGYKSVQVSE
+632 KANDGYQSVQVSE

-651 TLHFDEITQKYVEGD
+651 TLSFDEITQKYVEGD
-666 TIKVHGKAMSFAGVA
+666 TVKVHGKAMSFAGVG

-691 KRRPRFF
+691 RRRPRFF

-704 SAQTSV
+704 SSQTSV

-742 YYSFDIETQVTSL
+742 YYSFDIETRVTSL

-814 KAWQTCAVNKAISF
+814 KAWQTCAVNKAIAF
-828 SLSVLSTG
+828 SLSALSTG

-847 TIRELFL
+847 TIRESVL

-899 YTIATN
+899 YTIATK
-905 DSVMEQGA
+905 DSVIEQGVL
-913 FDIKN
+913 DIKN
-918 EVFTHVVSYKPEY
+918 EVFTHVIDYKPEY
-931 KKGVLITYAWV
+931 NNGILVTYAWV

-954 VRPLPDKKLDV
+954 TRPLPDKKLDV

-978 KEEWTLTVSKDKKK
+978 KEEWTLIISKDKKK
-992 IARAQILASM
+992 IARAQILATM
-1002 YDKSLDEIV
+1002 YDKSLDQIV

-1016 FNPRLGYTLP
+1016 FNPGLGYTLP
-1026 YMYWVKLYYNSST
+1026 FMSWFGTTYNSST
-1039 LYGEQPFKPLHTPN
+1039 LYGEQPLKPLSAPD
-1053 LDFTTF
+1053 LVFTTF
-1059 KVDREVAVSSYSNVK
+1059 DAYSNVAVAGYSSIK

-1083 EETKEIVPGATR
+1083 EETKEIVPGSTR
-1095 VMSAKTM
+1095 AMRAKDITKPEVMS
-1102 AQPEMMAVALEGS
+1102 VALEGS
-1115 VAGSQLYGYR
+1115 VAGTQLYGYR

-1139 KVGSNKEANAMKN
+1139 KVGNNKEANAMNN

-1188 TTWKFMAFAHDKDMN
+1188 TTWKFMAFAHDKEMN
-1203 YGFLTDEAVAQKT
+1203 YGLLTDETVAQKT
-1216 VMIQPNMPRFLRI
+1216 VMMQPNMPRFLRI

-1241 MSLKAIKGVATLEV
+1241 LSLKAIKGVATLEV
-1255 IDPETQKMLYS
+1255 IDPETQKVLYS

-1275 QATQGLDFN
+1275 QSAQGLDFN
-1284 FDTSQWPSLVIIRCV
+1284 FDTSKWPSLVIIRCV

-1309 QHYVPILS
+1309 QHYVPVLS

-1328 TLTKPQTKTINTA
+1328 TLTKPQTKAINTA
-1341 SLFASDSQKKQL
+1341 SLFASDAQKKQL

-1371 IAEPKDNNAIDI
+1371 IAEPKDKNAIDI
-1383 AASLYANIT
+1383 VAALYANIT

-1411 NNPTKESPL
+1411 KNPTKETPL

-1467 KQQTDALQ
+1467 KQQTDALKD
-1475 RLQTTQGGFA
+1475 LQTFQGGFA
-1485 WYPGMMPN
+1485 WYPDMRSN
-1493 GYVTTVVSEL
+1493 GYVTMVVSEL

-1516 LKIVF
+1516 LQLVLN
-1521 DKGLR
+1521 KGLR
-1526 YIERDLTKRLK
+1526 YIERDLTNRLE

-1550 YLHETIAHYLYVHA
+1550 NLYETIAHYLYVHA

-1574 VVSDDYLFTKILRQS
+1574 VVSDDYLFTKILPRS

-1653 PTQVATIE
+1653 PTQVAAIE

-1672 TIAQMQ
+1672 SIAQMQ

-1706 KKDAMQLE
+1706 KKDAMQLD

-1719 PAIKINNNRVEAA
+1719 PVIKINNNKVETA

-1741 KVSQLVN
+1741 KIAQSVD
-1748 NPPVVTI
+1748 NPPVVAI

-1774 ITNVSAATSG
+1774 ITDVSAATSG
-1784 LSIRRDVFFNGKEAN
+1784 LSIRRDIFFNGKEAN

-1851 KDNVTH
+1851 KDNATH

-1862 LSKGTHELTATY
+1862 LRKGTHELTATY
-1874 YIDKEGAFQS
+1874 YVDKEGTFQS

-1892 YAPEFIARDAAKT
+1892 YAPEFIARDAAKV
-1905 FKVVGN
+1905 FKVVAN

>member
-1 MTNPY
+1 
-6 KVRLKTSYIKIKTM
+6 
-20 RKSGEKS
+20 
-27 IDGIVKK
+27 
-34 MSSKLKYLAF
+34 MSSALRYLGF
-44 KIVENMKKIL
+44 KTVENMKKIL
-54 HILSLMLLMPV
+54 QLLSLMLLVPV

-94 LNEIITKATAEKK
+94 LDEIITKATAEKK

-118 INVRYEIDSDSIVG
+118 ITVRYEIDSDSIVG
-132 DIKKLTS
+132 DIKKLTA
-139 QAQRV
+139 QAQKV
-144 EKNNSALH
+144 EKSNPALH
-152 AVYCVVLSNFYR
+152 AVYCVVLSKFYR
-164 NYYKLGKHRND
+164 NYYKLGEHSND
-175 SVLKYQRLAVAH
+175 SVLKYQRLAVAN

-198 YQPLAAKGIDS
+198 YQPLASKGIDS

-221 IDTRNFS
+221 IYTCNFS
-228 VLHKYYSDKNNRPAA
+228 VLHKYYSAHNNRPAA

-253 SPNSNEVYSRKSKTL
+253 SPKSNEFYSKKSKHL
-268 QRIDSLITEYKD
+268 QRIDSLINEYKD

-288 ITRYQY
+288 ITRYKY

-309 IDYALSHW
+309 IDYALSRW
-317 GGWRNMNTLRNYRKE
+317 GGWRNMNTLRNERKE
-332 LTLPLFQV
+332 LTLPSFQV
-340 SIGKDMLRPNTP
+340 SIGKEVLRSNTP

-379 QLNPTIAKEYTKI
+379 ELDPIVDKEYAKI
-392 KALTEKTPCYTETKR
+392 KALTEKTPCYTKTKR
-407 YVGLPDYKVIRDTF
+407 YVGLPDYKVVRDTF
-421 TVSGLETGVYLVE
+421 TVSGLEPGVYLVE

-456 LQQELDRDRRRLVVV
+456 LQQELDRFRRRIVVV

-477 PIAGANVRVR
+477 PISGANVRVR
-487 IQKYD
+487 IQKYNENAD
-492 ESVDVVEKYTCDNK
+492 IIKEYTCDNK
-506 GEVIIRDNKE
+506 GEVIIQDNKD
-516 GISTYYITTPKD
+516 GVYTYYITTPTDKS
-528 EYCTVFSPS
+528 CTVFGSS
-537 GNIMIGNEDRTNECY
+537 GNTTIGNKGRTKAEY
-552 SIFTDRSVYRP
+552 AIFTDRRVYRP
-563 GQTLNVSVLAYRN
+563 GQTLNVSVLGYLN
-576 IKGENIEVLPKEKI
+576 IKDENIEVLPKEKI

-604 KQLVADE
+604 KQLVTNE
-611 YGNASTT
+611 YGDAFTT
-618 FTIPTVTLNGTYTI
+618 FTIPTVTLNGTFFI
-632 RANDGYKSVQVSE
+632 RANDGFKSVQVSE

-651 TLHFDEITQKYVEGD
+651 TLSFDEITQKYVEGD
-666 TIKVHGKAMSFAGVA
+666 TVKVHGKAMTFAGVA

-733 LKKSEKESR
+733 LKKNEKESR

-814 KAWQTCAVNKAISF
+814 KPWQTCAVNKAIAF
-828 SLSVLSTG
+828 SLTALSTG

-847 TIRELFL
+847 TIRESFL

-913 FDIKN
+913 FNIKN
-918 EVFTHVVSYKPEY
+918 EVFTHVVNYKPEY
-931 KKGVLITYAWV
+931 ENGILITYAWV

-1039 LYGEQPFKPLHTPN
+1039 LYGEQPFKPLNAPN

-1059 KVDREVAVSSYSNVK
+1059 KVDREVTVSSYSGVK

-1083 EETKEIVPGATR
+1083 EETKEIVPCRTR

-1102 AQPEMMAVALEGS
+1102 AQPEVMAVVLEGS
-1115 VAGSQLYGYR
+1115 VAGTQLYGYR
-1125 TSGEDNATSDANSN
+1125 TSGEDNATSDASSN
-1139 KVGSNKEANAMKN
+1139 KVGSNKEANVMNN

-1203 YGFLTDEAVAQKT
+1203 YGFLTDETVAQKT
-1216 VMIQPNMPRFLRI
+1216 VMMQPNMPRFLRI

-1255 IDPETQKMLYS
+1255 IDPETQKVLYS
-1266 QNKKYALGA
+1266 QNKKYALEA
-1275 QATQGLDFN
+1275 QSAQGLDFN
-1284 FDTSQWPSLVIIRCV
+1284 FDTSKWPSLVIIRCV

-1328 TLTKPQTKTINTA
+1328 TLTKPQTKAINTA
-1341 SLFASDSQKKQL
+1341 SLFASDAQKKQL

-1383 AASLYANIT
+1383 AAALYANIT
-1392 ARAILNASPNIK
+1392 ARAILKASPSIK

-1467 KQQTDALQ
+1467 KQQTDALKG
-1475 RLQTTQGGFA
+1475 LQTTQGGFA
-1485 WYPGMMPN
+1485 WYPDMKSN

-1526 YIERDLTKRLK
+1526 YIERDLTNRLK
-1537 ELENSVV
+1537 ELEELENSVV
-1544 GKYNTY
+1544 GKYNAY
-1550 YLHETIAHYLYVHA
+1550 NLYETIAHYLYVHA

-1574 VVSDDYLFTKILRQS
+1574 VVSDDYLFTKILRRS

-1619 ELLNSIK
+1619 ELLNSMK

-1653 PTQVATIE
+1653 PTQVAAIE

-1696 VDVAYVLVGN
+1696 VDVAYVLVG
-1706 KKDAMQLE
+1706 KMQLE

-1719 PAIKINNNRVEAA
+1719 PAIKINSNKVETA

-1741 KVSQLVN
+1741 KISQSVN

-1774 ITNVSAATSG
+1774 IIDVSAATSG
-1784 LSIRRDVFFNGKEAN
+1784 LSIRRDIFFNGKEAN

-1851 KDNVTH
+1851 KDNATH

-1862 LSKGTHELTATY
+1862 LRKGTHELTATY
-1874 YIDKEGAFQS
+1874 YVDKEGTFQS

-1892 YAPEFIARDAAKT
+1892 YAPEFIARDAAKV
-1905 FKVVGN
+1905 FKVVAD

>member
-1 MTNPY
+1 
-6 KVRLKTSYIKIKTM
+6 
-20 RKSGEKS
+20 
-27 IDGIVKK
+27 
-34 MSSKLKYLAF
+34 
-44 KIVENMKKIL
+44 MKKIL
-54 HILSLMLLMPV
+54 HLLSLMLLVPV
-65 FCGAQTYTSLWKKV
+65 FCGAQTYTLLWKKA
-79 QAAEYRDQPRTQIRL
+79 QTAEFSDQPRTHIRL

-107 YGQLLKAEVDK
+107 YGQLLKAEVDRVR
-118 INVRYEIDSDSIVG
+118 VRYDIDPDSIVG
-132 DIKKLTS
+132 DIKNLT
-139 QAQRV
+139 AQMQKV
-144 EKNNSALH
+144 EKSNPALH

-164 NYYKLGKHRND
+164 NYYKLGDHRND
-175 SVLKYQRLAVAH
+175 SVLKYQRLAIAN

-198 YQPLAAKGIDS
+198 YQPLATKGIDS

-228 VLHKYYSDKNNRPAA
+228 LLHKYYSTQNNRPAA

-253 SPNSNEVYSRKSKTL
+253 TPNSKEVNSKKSKHL
-268 QRIDSLITEYKD
+268 QRIDSLINEYKD

-309 IDYALSHW
+309 IDYALSRW

-332 LTLPLFQV
+332 LTLPSFQV
-340 SIGKDMLRPNTP
+340 SIGKEVLRANTP

-379 QLNPTIAKEYTKI
+379 ELDPTVDKEYAKI
-392 KALTEKTPCYTETKR
+392 KSLTEKTPCYSETKR
-407 YVGLPDYKVIRDTF
+407 YVGVPEYKVVRDTF
-421 TVSGLETGVYLVE
+421 SVSGLEPGVYLVE
-434 YSTEVKGISPER
+434 YSTEVKGVATER

-456 LQQELDRDRRRLVVV
+456 LQQELDRCRRRLVVL
-471 NATSGE
+471 NAITGE

-487 IQKYD
+487 IQKYS
-492 ESVDVVEKYTCDNK
+492 ENVDIIKKYTCDSK
-506 GEVIIRDNKE
+506 GEAIIQDNKD
-516 GISTYYITTPKD
+516 GVYTYYITTPTDK
-528 EYCTVFSPS
+528 YCTIFGSS
-537 GNIMIGNEDRTNECY
+537 GNIVIGYEDRIDDRY
-552 SIFTDRSVYRP
+552 AIFTDRSVYRP

-576 IKGENIEVLPKEKI
+576 IKGGNIEVLPKGKI
-590 TISLWNASGKKIEE
+590 TISLWNTSGKKVEE
-604 KQLVADE
+604 KELVSNE

-618 FTIPTVTLNGTYTI
+618 FTIPTVTLNGTYFI
-632 RANDGYKSVQVSE
+632 KANDGYQSVQVSE

-651 TLHFDEITQKYVEGD
+651 TLSFDEITQKYVEGD
-666 TIKVHGKAMSFAGVA
+666 TVKVHGKAMSFAGVG

-691 KRRPRFF
+691 RRRPRFF

-704 SAQTSV
+704 SSQTSV

-742 YYSFDIETQVTSL
+742 YYSFDIETLVTSL

-794 YQNNAGKAID
+794 YQNNSGKAID

-814 KAWQTCAVNKAISF
+814 KAWQTCAVNKAIAF
-828 SLSVLSTG
+828 SLSALSTG
-836 RQQLVAICGND
+836 RQQLMAICGND
-847 TIRELFL
+847 TIRESFL

-899 YTIATN
+899 YTIATK
-905 DSVMEQGA
+905 DSVIEQGVL
-913 FDIKN
+913 DIKN
-918 EVFTHVVSYKPEY
+918 EVFTHVIDYKPEY
-931 KKGVLITYAWV
+931 NNGILVTYAWV

-954 VRPLPDKKLDV
+954 TRPLPDKKLDV

-978 KEEWTLTVSKDKKK
+978 KEEWTLIISKDKKK
-992 IARAQILASM
+992 IARAQILATM
-1002 YDKSLDEIV
+1002 YDKSLDQIV

-1016 FNPRLGYTLP
+1016 FNPGLGYTLP
-1026 YMYWVKLYYNSST
+1026 FMSWFGTTYNSST
-1039 LYGEQPFKPLHTPN
+1039 LYGEQPLKPLSAPD
-1053 LDFTTF
+1053 LVFTTF
-1059 KVDREVAVSSYSNVK
+1059 DAYSNVAVAGYSSIK

-1083 EETKEIVPGATR
+1083 EETKEIVPGSTR
-1095 VMSAKTM
+1095 AMRAKDITKPEVMS
-1102 AQPEMMAVALEGS
+1102 VALEGS
-1115 VAGSQLYGYR
+1115 VAGTQLYGYR

-1139 KVGSNKEANAMKN
+1139 KVGNNKEANAMNN

-1188 TTWKFMAFAHDKDMN
+1188 TTWKFMAFAHDKEMN
-1203 YGFLTDEAVAQKT
+1203 YGLLTDETVAQKT
-1216 VMIQPNMPRFLRI
+1216 VMMQPNMPRFLRI

-1241 MSLKAIKGVATLEV
+1241 LSLKAIKGVATLEV
-1255 IDPETQKMLYS
+1255 IDPETQKVLYS

-1275 QATQGLDFN
+1275 QSAQGLDFN
-1284 FDTSQWPSLVIIRCV
+1284 FDTSRWPSLVIIRCV

-1309 QHYVPILS
+1309 QHYVPVLS

-1328 TLTKPQTKTINTA
+1328 TLTKPQTKAINTA
-1341 SLFASDSQKKQL
+1341 SLFASDAQKKQL

-1371 IAEPKDNNAIDI
+1371 IAEPKDKNAIDI
-1383 AASLYANIT
+1383 VAALYANIT

-1411 NNPTKESPL
+1411 KNPTKETPL

-1467 KQQTDALQ
+1467 KQQTDALKD
-1475 RLQTTQGGFA
+1475 LQTFQGGFA
-1485 WYPGMMPN
+1485 WYPDMRSN
-1493 GYVTTVVSEL
+1493 GYVTMVVSEL

-1516 LKIVF
+1516 LQLVLN
-1521 DKGLR
+1521 KGLR
-1526 YIERDLTKRLK
+1526 YIERDLTNRLE
-1537 ELENSVV
+1537 ELEKSVV

-1574 VVSDDYLFTKILRQS
+1574 VVSDDYLFTKILPRS

-1653 PTQVATIE
+1653 PTQVAAIE

-1672 TIAQMQ
+1672 TITQMQ

-1696 VDVAYVLVGN
+1696 VDVAYVLVG
-1706 KKDAMQLE
+1706 KLQLE

-1719 PAIKINNNRVEAA
+1719 PAIKINSNKVETA

-1774 ITNVSAATSG
+1774 ITDVSAATSG
-1784 LSIRRDVFFNGKEAN
+1784 LSIRRDIFFNGKEAN

-1851 KDNVTH
+1851 KDNATH

-1862 LSKGTHELTATY
+1862 LRKGTHELTATY
-1874 YIDKEGAFQS
+1874 YVDKEGTFQS

-1892 YAPEFIARDAAKT
+1892 YAPEFIARDAAKV
-1905 FKVVGN
+1905 FKVVAN

>member
-1 MTNPY
+1 
-6 KVRLKTSYIKIKTM
+6 
-20 RKSGEKS
+20 
-27 IDGIVKK
+27 
-34 MSSKLKYLAF
+34 
-44 KIVENMKKIL
+44 MKKIL
-54 HILSLMLLMPV
+54 QLLSLMLLVPV
-65 FCGAQTYTSLWKKV
+65 FCGAQTYTLLWKKA
-79 QAAEYRDQPRTQIRL
+79 QTAEFSDQPRTHIRL

-107 YGQLLKAEVDK
+107 YGQLLKAEVDRVR
-118 INVRYEIDSDSIVG
+118 VRYDIDPDSIVG
-132 DIKKLTS
+132 DIKNLT
-139 QAQRV
+139 AQMQKV
-144 EKNNSALH
+144 EKSNPALH

-164 NYYKLGKHRND
+164 NYYKLGDHRND
-175 SVLKYQRLAVAH
+175 SVLKYQRLAIAN

-198 YQPLAAKGIDS
+198 YQPLATKGIDS

-228 VLHKYYSDKNNRPAA
+228 LLHKYYSTHNNRPAA

-253 SPNSNEVYSRKSKTL
+253 TPNSKEVNSKKSKHL
-268 QRIDSLITEYKD
+268 QRIDSLINEYKD

-309 IDYALSHW
+309 IDYALSRW

-332 LTLPLFQV
+332 LTLPSFQV
-340 SIGKDMLRPNTP
+340 SIGKEVLRANTP

-379 QLNPTIAKEYTKI
+379 ELDPTVDKEYAKI
-392 KALTEKTPCYTETKR
+392 KSLTEKTPCYSETKR
-407 YVGLPDYKVIRDTF
+407 YVGVPEYKVVRDTF
-421 TVSGLETGVYLVE
+421 SVSGLEPGVYLVE
-434 YSTEVKGISPER
+434 YSTEVKGVATER

-456 LQQELDRDRRRLVVV
+456 LQQELDRCRRRLVVL
-471 NATSGE
+471 NAITGE

-487 IQKYD
+487 IQKYS
-492 ESVDVVEKYTCDNK
+492 ENVDIIKEYTCDNK
-506 GEVIIRDNKE
+506 GEVIIQDNKD
-516 GISTYYITTPKD
+516 GVYTYYITTPTDK
-528 EYCTVFSPS
+528 YCTIFGSS
-537 GNIMIGNEDRTNECY
+537 GNIVIGYEDRIDDRY
-552 SIFTDRSVYRP
+552 AIFTDRSVYRP

-576 IKGENIEVLPKEKI
+576 IKGGNIEVLPKGKI
-590 TISLWNASGKKIEE
+590 TISLWNTSGKKVEE
-604 KQLVADE
+604 KELVSNE

-618 FTIPTVTLNGTYTI
+618 FTIPTVTLNGTYFI
-632 RANDGYKSVQVSE
+632 KANDGYQSVQVSE

-651 TLHFDEITQKYVEGD
+651 TLSFDEITQKYVEGD
-666 TIKVHGKAMSFAGVA
+666 TVKVHGKAMSFAGVG

-691 KRRPRFF
+691 RRRPRFF

-704 SAQTSV
+704 SSQTSV

-742 YYSFDIETQVTSL
+742 YYSFDIETLVTNL

-814 KAWQTCAVNKAISF
+814 KAWQTCAVNKAIAF
-828 SLSVLSTG
+828 SLSALSTG

-847 TIRELFL
+847 TIRESVL

-899 YTIATN
+899 YTIATK
-905 DSVMEQGA
+905 DSVIEQGVL
-913 FDIKN
+913 DIKN
-918 EVFTHVVSYKPEY
+918 EVFTHVIDYKPEY
-931 KKGVLITYAWV
+931 NNGILVTYAWV

-978 KEEWTLTVSKDKKK
+978 KEEWTLIISKDKKK
-992 IARAQILASM
+992 IARAQILATM
-1002 YDKSLDEIV
+1002 YDKSLDQIV

-1016 FNPRLGYTLP
+1016 FNPGLGYTLP
-1026 YMYWVKLYYNSST
+1026 FMSWFGTTYNSST
-1039 LYGEQPFKPLHTPN
+1039 LYGEQPLKPLSAPD
-1053 LDFTTF
+1053 LVFTTF
-1059 KVDREVAVSSYSNVK
+1059 DAYSNVEVAGYSSIK

-1083 EETKEIVPGATR
+1083 EETKEIVPGSTR
-1095 VMSAKTM
+1095 AMRAKDITKPEVMS
-1102 AQPEMMAVALEGS
+1102 VALEGS
-1115 VAGSQLYGYR
+1115 VAGTQLYGYR

-1139 KVGSNKEANAMKN
+1139 KVGNNKEANAMNN

-1188 TTWKFMAFAHDKDMN
+1188 TTWKFMAFAHDKEMN
-1203 YGFLTDEAVAQKT
+1203 YGLLTDETVAQKT
-1216 VMIQPNMPRFLRI
+1216 VMMQPNMPRFLRI

-1241 MSLKAIKGVATLEV
+1241 LSLKAIKGVATLEV
-1255 IDPETQKMLYS
+1255 IDPETQKVLYS
-1266 QNKKYALGA
+1266 QNKKYALAA
-1275 QATQGLDFN
+1275 QSAQGLDFN
-1284 FDTSQWPSLVIIRCV
+1284 FDTSKWPSLVIIRCV

-1309 QHYVPILS
+1309 QHYVPVLS

-1328 TLTKPQTKTINTA
+1328 TLTKPQTKAINTA
-1341 SLFASDSQKKQL
+1341 SLFASDAQKKQL

-1371 IAEPKDNNAIDI
+1371 IAEPKDKNAIDI
-1383 AASLYANIT
+1383 VAALYANIT

-1411 NNPTKESPL
+1411 KNPTKETPL

-1467 KQQTDALQ
+1467 KQQTDALKD
-1475 RLQTTQGGFA
+1475 LQTFQGGFA
-1485 WYPGMMPN
+1485 WYPDMRSN
-1493 GYVTTVVSEL
+1493 GYVTMVVSEL

-1516 LKIVF
+1516 LQLVLN
-1521 DKGLR
+1521 KGLR
-1526 YIERDLTKRLK
+1526 YIERDLTNRLE
-1537 ELENSVV
+1537 ELEKSVV

-1574 VVSDDYLFTKILRQS
+1574 VVSDDYLFTKILPLS
-1589 KELTIYGKAK
+1589 KDLTIYGKAK

-1614 LTKAK
+1614 LAKAK

-1653 PTQVATIE
+1653 PTQVAAIE

-1706 KKDAMQLE
+1706 KKDAMQLD

-1719 PAIKINNNRVEAA
+1719 PVIKVNNNKVETA

-1741 KVSQLVN
+1741 KIAQSVD
-1748 NPPVVTI
+1748 NPPVVAI

-1774 ITNVSAATSG
+1774 ITDVSAATSG
-1784 LSIRRDVFFNGKEAN
+1784 LSIRRDIFFNGKEAN

-1851 KDNVTH
+1851 KDNATH

-1862 LSKGTHELTATY
+1862 LRKGTHELTATY
-1874 YIDKEGAFQS
+1874 YVDKEGTFQS

-1892 YAPEFIARDAAKT
+1892 YAPEFIARDAAKV
-1905 FKVVGN
+1905 FKVVAN

>member
-1 MTNPY
+1 
-6 KVRLKTSYIKIKTM
+6 M
-20 RKSGEKS
+20 RKSVEKS

-54 HILSLMLLMPV
+54 HILSLMLLIPV

-94 LNEIITKATAEKK
+94 LDEIITKATAEKR

-118 INVRYEIDSDSIVG
+118 TNVRYEINTDSIVA
-132 DIKKLTS
+132 DVKNITS

-144 EKNNSALH
+144 EKSNLALH

-164 NYYKLGKHRND
+164 NYYNLGKHRND

-228 VLHKYYSDKNNRPAA
+228 VLHKFYSEHNNRPAA

-506 GEVIIRDNKE
+506 GEVIIQDNK
-516 GISTYYITTPKD
+516 GGVYTYYITTPTDKS
-528 EYCTVFSPS
+528 CTVFGSS
-537 GNIMIGNEDRTNECY
+537 GNIMIGNKDRTNDEY
-552 SIFTDRSVYRP
+552 AIFTDRSVYRP

-576 IKGENIEVLPKEKI
+576 IKGEDVEVLPKEKI
-590 TISLWNASGKKIEE
+590 TISLWNTSGKKIEE
-604 KQLVADE
+604 KQLVTDE

-666 TIKVHGKAMSFAGVA
+666 TIKVHGKVMSFAGVG

-704 SAQTSV
+704 SSQTSV

-717 TNENGEF
+717 TNEKGEF

-733 LKKSEKESR
+733 LKKREKESR

-794 YQNNAGKAID
+794 YQNNAGKDID

-814 KAWQTCAVNKAISF
+814 KAWQTYAVNKAIAF
-828 SLSVLSTG
+828 SLSALSTG

-847 TIRELFL
+847 TIRESFL

-872 QRDFIFDADHQQA
+872 QRDFIFDTNHQQA
-885 RIQIGTSAPQQHIV
+885 RIQIGTSAPRQHIV

-918 EVFTHVVSYKPEY
+918 DVFTHVVSYKPEY
-931 KKGVLITYAWV
+931 KNGILITYAWV

-965 AWKTFRNRLTPGQ
+965 AWKTFRNRLIPGQ

-1039 LYGEQPFKPLHTPN
+1039 LYGEQPFKPLNAPN

-1059 KVDREVAVSSYSNVK
+1059 NVDREVAVSGYSNVK
-1074 IRGRSKLYY
+1074 IRGRSQLCY
-1083 EETKEIVPGATR
+1083 EETKEIMSGATR

-1115 VAGSQLYGYR
+1115 VAGIQLYESI
-1125 TSGEDNATSDANSN
+1125 TLGEDNATLDANSN
-1139 KVGSNKEANAMKN
+1139 KVGNNKEANAMKN
-1152 ALETRR
+1152 TLETRR

-1203 YGFLTDEAVAQKT
+1203 YGFLTDDAVAQKT

-1241 MSLKAIKGVATLEV
+1241 MSLKAIKGVATLKV
-1255 IDPETQKMLYS
+1255 IDPETQKVLYS
-1266 QNKKYALGA
+1266 QNKKYALEA
-1275 QATQGLDFN
+1275 QSAQGLDFN
-1284 FDTSQWPSLVIIRCV
+1284 FDTSKWPSLVIIRCV

-1317 DSEWVTNSTTF
+1317 DSEWVTNSIAF
-1328 TLTKPQTKTINTA
+1328 TLTKPQTKAINTA

-1364 SILSLPS
+1364 SILSLPT

-1383 AASLYANIT
+1383 AAALYANIT
-1392 ARAILNASPNIK
+1392 ARAILNASPSIK

-1420 TSALEQNAELKSL
+1420 TSALEQNVELKSL

-1443 ADKETMQRQQLINYF
+1443 ADKETMQRQQLINYL

-1467 KQQTDALQ
+1467 KQQTDALKG
-1475 RLQTTQGGFA
+1475 LQTTQGGFA

-1614 LTKAK
+1614 LAKAK

-1626 EYSVYNEEKGR
+1626 EYSVYNKEKGR

-1646 SWLDGRV
+1646 SWLDGRI

-1661 LLQTMAQEDEQ
+1661 LLQTMAQEDVH
-1672 TIAQMQ
+1672 TIAEMQ

-1696 VDVAYVLVGN
+1696 VDVAYALVGN

-1719 PAIKINNNRVEAA
+1719 PAIKINNNKVEAA

-1774 ITNVSAATSG
+1774 TTNVSAATSG
-1784 LSIRRDVFFNGKEAN
+1784 LSIHRDVFFNGKEAN

>member
-1 MTNPY
+1 
-6 KVRLKTSYIKIKTM
+6 M

-1653 PTQVATIE
+1653 PTQVAAIE

-1851 KDNVTH
+1851 KDNATH

>member
-1 MTNPY
+1 M
-6 KVRLKTSYIKIKTM
+6 
-20 RKSGEKS
+20 
-27 IDGIVKK
+27 
-34 MSSKLKYLAF
+34 
-44 KIVENMKKIL
+44 
-54 HILSLMLLMPV
+54 
-65 FCGAQTYTSLWKKV
+65 
-79 QAAEYRDQPRTQIRL
+79 
-94 LNEIITKATAEKK
+94 II
-107 YGQLLKAEVDK
+107 QD
-118 INVRYEIDSDSIVG
+118 N
-132 DIKKLTS
+132 
-139 QAQRV
+139 
-144 EKNNSALH
+144 
-152 AVYCVVLSNFYR
+152 
-164 NYYKLGKHRND
+164 
-175 SVLKYQRLAVAH
+175 
-187 PELLAKNSADD
+187 
-198 YQPLAAKGIDS
+198 
-209 GIFNNDLLHAVA
+209 
-221 IDTRNFS
+221 
-228 VLHKYYSDKNNRPAA
+228 
-243 CISAALLLQN
+243 
-253 SPNSNEVYSRKSKTL
+253 
-268 QRIDSLITEYKD
+268 KD
-280 LLEAGELA
+280 
-288 ITRYQY
+288 
-294 IQNLE
+294 
-299 DVEVEDKIQY
+299 
-309 IDYALSHW
+309 
-317 GGWRNMNTLRNYRKE
+317 
-332 LTLPLFQV
+332 
-340 SIGKDMLRPNTP
+340 
-352 LTFPVLSLCNI
+352 
-363 PSLTMKVWR
+363 
-372 TSLKGDN
+372 
-379 QLNPTIAKEYTKI
+379 
-392 KALTEKTPCYTETKR
+392 
-407 YVGLPDYKVIRDTF
+407 
-421 TVSGLETGVYLVE
+421 GVY
-434 YSTEVKGISPER
+434 
-446 ALLYVSDIYL
+446 
-456 LQQELDRDRRRLVVV
+456 
-471 NATSGE
+471 
-477 PIAGANVRVR
+477 
-487 IQKYD
+487 
-492 ESVDVVEKYTCDNK
+492 
-506 GEVIIRDNKE
+506 
-516 GISTYYITTPKD
+516 TYYITTPTDKS
-528 EYCTVFSPS
+528 CTVFGSS
-537 GNIMIGNEDRTNECY
+537 GNTTIGNKGRTKAEY
-552 SIFTDRSVYRP
+552 AIFTDRSVYRP
-563 GQTLNVSVLAYRN
+563 GQTLNVSVLAYLN
-576 IKGENIEVLPKEKI
+576 IKDENIEVLPKEKI
-590 TISLWNASGKKIEE
+590 TISLWNTSGKKIEE
-604 KQLVADE
+604 KQLVTNE
-611 YGNASTT
+611 YGDASTT
-618 FTIPTVTLNGTYTI
+618 FTIPTVTLNGTYFI
-632 RANDGYKSVQVSE
+632 KANEGYQSVQVSE

-651 TLHFDEITQKYVEGD
+651 TLSFDEITQKYVEGD
-666 TIKVHGKAMSFAGVA
+666 TVKVHGKAMSFAGVG

-733 LKKSEKESR
+733 LKKREKESR

-814 KAWQTCAVNKAISF
+814 KAWQTCAVNKAIAF
-828 SLSVLSTG
+828 SLSALSTG

-847 TIRELFL
+847 TIRESFL

-872 QRDFIFDADHQQA
+872 QRDFVFDANHQQA

-918 EVFTHVVSYKPEY
+918 EVFTHVIDYKPEY
-931 KKGVLITYAWV
+931 NNGILVTYAWV

-978 KEEWTLTVSKDKKK
+978 KEEWTLIVSKDKKK

-1002 YDKSLDEIV
+1002 YDKSLDQIV

-1016 FNPRLGYTLP
+1016 FNPGLGYTLP
-1026 YMYWVKLYYNSST
+1026 FMSWFGTTYNSST
-1039 LYGEQPFKPLHTPN
+1039 LYGEQPLKPLSAPD
-1053 LDFTTF
+1053 LVFTTF
-1059 KVDREVAVSSYSNVK
+1059 NVDREVAVSGYSNVK

-1083 EETKEIVPGATR
+1083 EETKEIMPGATR
-1095 VMSAKTM
+1095 VMSAKDM
-1102 AQPEMMAVALEGS
+1102 ARPEMMAVVLEGS
-1115 VAGSQLYGYR
+1115 VAGTQLYGYR

-1139 KVGSNKEANAMKN
+1139 KIGNNKEANAMKN

-1255 IDPETQKMLYS
+1255 IDPETQKVLYS

-1275 QATQGLDFN
+1275 QSAQGLDFN
-1284 FDTSQWPSLVIIRCV
+1284 FDTSKWPSLVIIRCV

-1309 QHYVPILS
+1309 QHYVPVLS

-1328 TLTKPQTKTINTA
+1328 TLTKPQTKAINTA
-1341 SLFASDSQKKQL
+1341 SLFASDAQKKQL

-1383 AASLYANIT
+1383 AAALYANIT

-1467 KQQTDALQ
+1467 KKQTDVLKD
-1475 RLQTTQGGFA
+1475 LQTFQGGFA
-1485 WYPGMMPN
+1485 WYPDMRSN
-1493 GYVTTVVSEL
+1493 GYVTMVVSEL
-1503 LGRLNQRNLIDND
+1503 LGRLYQRNLIDND

-1526 YIERDLTKRLK
+1526 YIERDLTNKLK
-1537 ELENSVV
+1537 ELEELENSVV
-1544 GKYNTY
+1544 GKYNAY
-1550 YLHETIAHYLYVHA
+1550 NLYETIAHYLYVHA

-1574 VVSDDYLFTKILRQS
+1574 VVSDDYLFTKILPRS

-1653 PTQVATIE
+1653 PTQVAAIE

-1672 TIAQMQ
+1672 SIAQMQ

-1696 VDVAYVLVGN
+1696 VDVAYVLVG
-1706 KKDAMQLE
+1706 KLQLD

-1719 PAIKINNNRVEAA
+1719 PVIKINNNKVETA

-1741 KVSQLVN
+1741 KVSQSVN
-1748 NPPVVTI
+1748 TPPVVTI

-1774 ITNVSAATSG
+1774 ITDVSAATSG
-1784 LSIRRDVFFNGKEAN
+1784 LSIHRDIFFNGKEAN

-1851 KDNVTH
+1851 KDNATH

-1862 LSKGTHELTATY
+1862 LRKGTHELTATY
-1874 YIDKEGAFQS
+1874 YVDKEGTFQS

-1892 YAPEFIARDAAKT
+1892 YAPEFIARDAAKV
-1905 FKVVGN
+1905 FKVVAN

>member
-1 MTNPY
+1 
-6 KVRLKTSYIKIKTM
+6 
-20 RKSGEKS
+20 
-27 IDGIVKK
+27 
-34 MSSKLKYLAF
+34 
-44 KIVENMKKIL
+44 MKKIL
-54 HILSLMLLMPV
+54 QLLSLMLLVPV
-65 FCGAQTYTSLWKKV
+65 FCGAQTYTLLWKKA
-79 QAAEYRDQPRTQIRL
+79 QTAEYSDQPRTHIRL
-94 LNEIITKATAEKK
+94 LNEIIRKATTEKK
-107 YGQLLKAEVDK
+107 YGQLLKAEVDRVR
-118 INVRYEIDSDSIVG
+118 VRYDIDPDSIVG
-132 DIKKLTS
+132 DIKNLT
-139 QAQRV
+139 AQMQKV
-144 EKNNSALH
+144 EKSNPALH
-152 AVYCVVLSNFYR
+152 AVYCVVLSKFYR
-164 NYYKLGKHRND
+164 NYYKLGDHRND
-175 SVLKYQRLAVAH
+175 SVLKYQRLAVAN

-198 YQPLAAKGIDS
+198 YQPLATKGIDS

-228 VLHKYYSDKNNRPAA
+228 LLHKYYSTHNNRPAA
-243 CISAALLLQN
+243 CISAALLLQHT
-253 SPNSNEVYSRKSKTL
+253 PNSKEVNSKKSKHL
-268 QRIDSLITEYKD
+268 QRIDSLINEYKD

-309 IDYALSHW
+309 IDYALSRW

-332 LTLPLFQV
+332 LTLPSFQV
-340 SIGKDMLRPNTP
+340 SIGKEVLRANTP

-379 QLNPTIAKEYTKI
+379 ELDPTVDKEYAKI
-392 KALTEKTPCYTETKR
+392 KSLTEKTPCYSETKR
-407 YVGLPDYKVIRDTF
+407 YVGVPEYKVVRDTF
-421 TVSGLETGVYLVE
+421 NVSGLEPGVYLVE
-434 YSTEVKGISPER
+434 YSTEVKGVATER

-456 LQQELDRDRRRLVVV
+456 LQQELDRCRRRLVVL
-471 NATSGE
+471 NAITGE

-487 IQKYD
+487 IQKYS
-492 ESVDVVEKYTCDNK
+492 ENVDIIKKYTCDNK
-506 GEVIIRDNKE
+506 GEAIIQDNKD
-516 GISTYYITTPKD
+516 GVYTYYITTPTDK
-528 EYCTVFSPS
+528 YCTVFGSS
-537 GNIMIGNEDRTNECY
+537 GNIVIGYGDRIDDRY
-552 SIFTDRSVYRP
+552 AIFTDRSVYRP

-576 IKGENIEVLPKEKI
+576 IKGGNIEVLPKGKI
-590 TISLWNASGKKIEE
+590 TISLWNTSGKKVEE
-604 KQLVADE
+604 KELVSNE

-618 FTIPTVTLNGTYTI
+618 FTIPTVTLNGTYFI
-632 RANDGYKSVQVSE
+632 KANDGYQSVQVSE

-651 TLHFDEITQKYVEGD
+651 TLSFDEITQKYVEGD
-666 TIKVHGKAMSFAGVA
+666 TVKVHGKAMSFAGVA

-691 KRRPRFF
+691 RRRPRFF

-704 SAQTSV
+704 SSQTSV

-742 YYSFDIETQVTSL
+742 YYSFDIETLVTNL

-814 KAWQTCAVNKAISF
+814 KAWQTCAVNKAIAF
-828 SLSVLSTG
+828 SLSALSTG

-847 TIRELFL
+847 TIRESVL

-899 YTIATN
+899 YTIATK
-905 DSVMEQGA
+905 DSVIEQGVL
-913 FDIKN
+913 DIKN
-918 EVFTHVVSYKPEY
+918 EVFTHVIDYKPEY
-931 KKGVLITYAWV
+931 NNGILVTYAWV

-954 VRPLPDKKLDV
+954 TRPLPDKKLDV

-978 KEEWTLTVSKDKKK
+978 KEEWTLIISKDKKK
-992 IARAQILASM
+992 IARAQILATM
-1002 YDKSLDEIV
+1002 YDKSLDQIV

-1016 FNPRLGYTLP
+1016 FNPGLGYTLP
-1026 YMYWVKLYYNSST
+1026 FMSWFGTTYNSST
-1039 LYGEQPFKPLHTPN
+1039 LYGEQPLKPLSAPD
-1053 LDFTTF
+1053 LVFTTF
-1059 KVDREVAVSSYSNVK
+1059 DAYSNVAVAGYSSIK

-1083 EETKEIVPGATR
+1083 EETKEIVPGSTR
-1095 VMSAKTM
+1095 AMRAKDITKPEVMS
-1102 AQPEMMAVALEGS
+1102 VALEGS
-1115 VAGSQLYGYR
+1115 VAGTQLYGYR

-1139 KVGSNKEANAMKN
+1139 KVGNNKEANAMNN

-1188 TTWKFMAFAHDKDMN
+1188 TTWKFMAFAHDKEMN
-1203 YGFLTDEAVAQKT
+1203 YGLLTDETVAQKT
-1216 VMIQPNMPRFLRI
+1216 VMMQPNMPRFLRI

-1241 MSLKAIKGVATLEV
+1241 LSLKAIKGVATLEV
-1255 IDPETQKMLYS
+1255 IDPETQKVLYS

-1275 QATQGLDFN
+1275 QSAQGLDFN
-1284 FDTSQWPSLVIIRCV
+1284 FDTSKWPSLVIIRCV

-1309 QHYVPILS
+1309 QHYVPVLS

-1328 TLTKPQTKTINTA
+1328 TLTKPQTKAINTA
-1341 SLFASDSQKKQL
+1341 SLFASDAQKKQL

-1371 IAEPKDNNAIDI
+1371 IAEPKDKNAIDI
-1383 AASLYANIT
+1383 VAALYANIT

-1411 NNPTKESPL
+1411 KNPTKETPL

-1467 KQQTDALQ
+1467 KQQTDALKD
-1475 RLQTTQGGFA
+1475 LQTFQGGFA
-1485 WYPGMMPN
+1485 WYPDMRSN
-1493 GYVTTVVSEL
+1493 GYVTMVVSEL

-1516 LKIVF
+1516 LQLVLN
-1521 DKGLR
+1521 KGLR
-1526 YIERDLTKRLK
+1526 YIERDLTNRLE

-1550 YLHETIAHYLYVHA
+1550 NLYETIAHYLYVHA

-1574 VVSDDYLFTKILRQS
+1574 VVSDDYLFTKILPRS

-1653 PTQVATIE
+1653 PTQVAAIE

-1672 TIAQMQ
+1672 SIAQMQ

-1706 KKDAMQLE
+1706 KKDAMQLD

-1719 PAIKINNNRVEAA
+1719 PVIKINNNKVETA

-1741 KVSQLVN
+1741 KIAQSVD
-1748 NPPVVTI
+1748 NPPVVAI

-1774 ITNVSAATSG
+1774 ITDVSAATSG
-1784 LSIRRDVFFNGKEAN
+1784 LSIRRDIFFNGKEAN

-1851 KDNVTH
+1851 KDNATH

-1862 LSKGTHELTATY
+1862 LRKGTHELTATY
-1874 YIDKEGAFQS
+1874 YVDKEGTFQS

-1892 YAPEFIARDAAKT
+1892 YAPEFIARDAAKV
-1905 FKVVGN
+1905 FKVVAN